1 MRSGR
6 SGTGRRVGSTA
17 IISSAPSVRCPPAP
31 RAEAEAKRFQS
42 SEAAALGVRPS
53 SEGDSQRGG
62 KDEQRRPGTH
72 CGTPQS
78 SPRAGLGPDGRGGG
92 GPRRVLRS
100 GRGRACRLSAAAP
113 EPTGVGRPC
122 PGAEPSSERSP
133 RPRPPAPRSPR
144 SPASRR
150 VPDKMARPGPGVLG
164 APRLAPRLLLWL
176 LLLLLQWP
184 ESAGAQAGPRAPCAA
199 ACTCAGDSLDCSGR
213 GLATLPRDLPSWTR
227 SLNLSYNRL
236 SEIDSAAFEDLTNLQ
251 EVYLNS
257 NELTAIPSLGT
268 ASIGVVSLFLQ
279 HNKILSVDGSQLKSY
294 LSLEVLD
301 LSSNNITEI
310 RSSCFPNGLRI
321 RELNLASNRISI
333 LESGAFDGLSRS
345 LLTLRL
351 SKNRITQLPVKA
363 FKLPRLT
370 QLDLN
375 RNRIRLIEGLTFQG
389 LDSLEVLRLQRN
401 NISRLTDGAFWGLS
415 KMHVLHLEYNS
426 LVEVN
431 SGSLYGLTALHQLHL
446 SNNSIS
452 RIQRDGWSFC
462 QKLHELILSFNNLTR
477 LDEESLAEL
486 SSLSILRL
494 SHNAI
499 SHIAEGAFKG
509 LKSLRVLDLDHNEI
523 SGTIEDT
530 SGAFTGLDNL
540 SKLTLFGNKIKSVAK
555 RAFSGL
561 ESLEHLNLG
570 ENAIRSVQFDAFAK
584 MKNLKELYISSESF
598 LCDCQLKWLP
608 PWLMG
613 RMLQA
618 FVTATCAHP
627 ESLKGQ
633 SIFSVL
639 PDSFV
644 CDDFP
649 KPQIITQPETT
660 MAVVGKDIRFTCSA
674 ASSSSS
680 PMTFAWKK
688 DNEVLANADMENFAH
703 VRAQDGEVMEYT
715 TILHLRHVTFGH
727 EGRYQCIIT
736 NHFGSTYSHKARLT
750 VNVLPSFTK
759 IPHDIAIRTG
769 TTARLE
775 CAATGHPN
783 PQIAWQKDGGT
794 DFPAARERRMHVMP
808 DDDVFFI
815 TDVKIDDMGVYS
827 CTAQNSAGSVS
838 ANATLTVLETPS
850 LAVPLEDRVVT
861 VGETV
866 AFQCKA
872 TGSPTPRIT
881 WLKGGRP
888 LSLTERHHFTPGNQ
902 LLVVQNVMI
911 DDAGR
916 YTCEMS
922 NPLGTE
928 RAHSQLSI
936 LPTPGCRKD
945 GTTVGIF
952 TIAVV
957 CSIVLT
963 SLVWVCIIYQT
974 RKKSEEYSVTN
985 TDETIVPPD
994 VPSYLSSQ
1002 GTLSDRQE
1010 TVVRTEGGHQ
1020 ANGHI
1025 ESNGVCLRD
1034 PSLFPEVDIHST
1046 TCRQPKLCVGYTR
1059 EPWKV
1064 TEKADRTAAPHTT
1077 AHSGSAVCSDCS
1089 TDTAYH
1095 PQPVPRDSG
1104 QPGTASS
1111 QELRQH
1117 DREYSPHHPY
1127 SGTADGSHTLS
1138 GGSLYPSNHDRI
1150 LPSLKNKAASADG
1163 NGDSSWTLAKLHEAD
1178 CIDLKPSPT
1187 LASGSPE
1194 LMEDAISTEAQH
1206 LLVSNGHLPKAC
1218 DSSPESVPLKGQ
1230 ITGKRRGPLLLAPRS

>member
-1 MRSGR
+1 M
-6 SGTGRRVGSTA
+6 
-17 IISSAPSVRCPPAP
+17 
-31 RAEAEAKRFQS
+31 
-42 SEAAALGVRPS
+42 AAL
-53 SEGDSQRGG
+53 
-62 KDEQRRPGTH
+62 PG
-72 CGTPQS
+72 
-78 SPRAGLGPDGRGGG
+78 
-92 GPRRVLRS
+92 
-100 GRGRACRLSAAAP
+100 
-113 EPTGVGRPC
+113 
-122 PGAEPSSERSP
+122 
-133 RPRPPAPRSPR
+133 
-144 SPASRR
+144 
-150 VPDKMARPGPGVLG
+150 
-164 APRLAPRLLLWL
+164 
-176 LLLLLQWP
+176 
-184 ESAGAQAGPRAPCAA
+184 
-199 ACTCAGDSLDCSGR
+199 
-213 GLATLPRDLPSWTR
+213 DLPAWTR
-227 SLNLSYNRL
+227 SLNLSYNKL
-236 SEIDSAAFEDLTNLQ
+236 SEIDPAGFEDLPNLQ
-251 EVYLNS
+251 EVYLNN
-257 NELTAIPSLGT
+257 NELTAIPSLGS
-268 ASIGVVSLFLQ
+268 ASSHIVSLFLQ
-279 HNKILSVDGSQLKSY
+279 HNRIRSVEGRQLKAY
-294 LSLEVLD
+294 LSLHVLD
-301 LSSNNITEI
+301 LSANNITEI
-310 RSSCFPNGLRI
+310 RSTCFPHGLPLT
-321 RELNLASNRISI
+321 ELNLASNRIST

-401 NISRLTDGAFWGLS
+401 NISKLTDGAFWGLAR
-415 KMHVLHLEYNS
+415 MHALHLEYNS
-426 LVEVN
+426 LAEVN

-446 SNNSIS
+446 GNNSIS
-452 RIQRDGWSFC
+452 RIHRDGWSFC

-477 LDEESLAEL
+477 LDEESLADL

-494 SHNAI
+494 SHNSI
-499 SHIAEGAFKG
+499 SHIAEGAFRG

-530 SGAFTGLDNL
+530 SGAFTGLDSL

-561 ESLEHLNLG
+561 EGLEHLNLG
-570 ENAIRSVQFDAFAK
+570 ENAIRSVQFDAFVK
-584 MKNLKELYISSESF
+584 MKNLKELHISSDSF

-608 PWLMG
+608 PWLLG
-613 RMLQA
+613 RTLQS

-627 ESLKGQ
+627 EALKGQ
-633 SIFSVL
+633 SIFSV
-639 PDSFV
+639 PPESFV
-644 CDDFP
+644 CDDLP
-649 KPQIITQPETT
+649 KPQIITQPETIT
-660 MAVVGKDIRFTCSA
+660 AVVGKDVRFTCSA

-688 DNEVLANADMENFAH
+688 DNEALANADMENFAH

-715 TILHLRHVTFGH
+715 TVLHLRRLSFEH
-727 EGRYQCIIT
+727 EGRYQCVIT
-736 NHFGSTYSHKARLT
+736 NHFGSSYSHKAKLT
-750 VNVLPSFTK
+750 VHVFPSFTK
-759 IPHDIAIRTG
+759 MPHDIAIRTG

-815 TDVKIDDMGVYS
+815 TDVKIGDMGVYS

-850 LAVPLEDRVVT
+850 LAVPLEDRVVS

-866 AFQCKA
+866 ALQCKA
-872 TGSPTPRIT
+872 AGSPPPRIT
-881 WLKGGRP
+881 WLKGDRP

-902 LLVVQNVMI
+902 LLVVQNVVLE
-911 DDAGR
+911 DAGR

-922 NPLGTE
+922 NALGTE
-928 RAHSQLSI
+928 RAHSQLSV

-1010 TVVRTEGGHQ
+1010 TMVRMEGGHQ
-1020 ANGHI
+1020 ANGHL
-1025 ESNGVCLRD
+1025 ESNGVCPRD
-1034 PSLFPEVDIHST
+1034 AGLFPEVEAHGVI
-1046 TCRQPKLCVGYTR
+1046 CRQPKFCVGFTK

-1064 TEKADRTAAPHTT
+1064 VEKADGPPGPQKTMERGGPV
-1077 AHSGSAVCSDCS
+1077 GCSDCS
-1089 TDTAYH
+1089 ADAHAYSQE
-1095 PQPVPRDSG
+1095 PACRLQPGDSR
-1104 QPGTASS
+1104 QPGTSSS
-1111 QELRQH
+1111 QEPSLSEH
-1117 DREYSPHHPY
+1117 PHSALHP
-1127 SGTADGSHTLS
+1127 SRGP
-1138 GGSLYPSNHDRI
+1138 LYPSNHDRTRAA
-1150 LPSLKNKAASADG
+1150 LKRPAAPLDG
-1163 NGDSSWTLAKLHEAD
+1163 KGASSWTLARLCEPD
-1178 CIDLKPSPT
+1178 SLDLQPSSVLTAGKPELT
-1187 LASGSPE
+1187 DAASGSPDVPGE
-1194 LMEDAISTEAQH
+1194 GQH
-1206 LLVSNGHLPKAC
+1206 LLLSNGHIPQAC
-1218 DSSPESVPLKGQ
+1218 DSGSESTPLTGQSPG
-1230 ITGKRRGPLLLAPRS
+1230 RRSTPLLFAPKS

>member
-1 MRSGR
+1 M
-6 SGTGRRVGSTA
+6 
-17 IISSAPSVRCPPAP
+17 
-31 RAEAEAKRFQS
+31 
-42 SEAAALGVRPS
+42 AAL
-53 SEGDSQRGG
+53 
-62 KDEQRRPGTH
+62 PG
-72 CGTPQS
+72 
-78 SPRAGLGPDGRGGG
+78 
-92 GPRRVLRS
+92 
-100 GRGRACRLSAAAP
+100 
-113 EPTGVGRPC
+113 
-122 PGAEPSSERSP
+122 
-133 RPRPPAPRSPR
+133 
-144 SPASRR
+144 
-150 VPDKMARPGPGVLG
+150 
-164 APRLAPRLLLWL
+164 
-176 LLLLLQWP
+176 
-184 ESAGAQAGPRAPCAA
+184 
-199 ACTCAGDSLDCSGR
+199 
-213 GLATLPRDLPSWTR
+213 DLPAWTR
-227 SLNLSYNRL
+227 SLNLSYNKL
-236 SEIDSAAFEDLTNLQ
+236 SEIDPAGFEDLPNLQ
-251 EVYLNS
+251 EVYLNN
-257 NELTAIPSLGT
+257 NELTAIPSLGS
-268 ASIGVVSLFLQ
+268 ASSHIVSLFLQ
-279 HNKILSVDGSQLKSY
+279 HNRIRSVEGRQLKAY
-294 LSLEVLD
+294 LSLHVLD
-301 LSSNNITEI
+301 LSANNITEI
-310 RSSCFPNGLRI
+310 RSTCFPHGLPLT
-321 RELNLASNRISI
+321 ELNLASNRIST

-401 NISRLTDGAFWGLS
+401 NISKLTDGAFWGLAR
-415 KMHVLHLEYNS
+415 MHALHLEYNS
-426 LVEVN
+426 LAEVN

-446 SNNSIS
+446 GNNSIS
-452 RIQRDGWSFC
+452 RIHRDGWSFC

-477 LDEESLAEL
+477 LDEESLADL

-494 SHNAI
+494 SHNSI
-499 SHIAEGAFKG
+499 SHIAEGAFRG

-530 SGAFTGLDNL
+530 SGAFTGLDSL

-561 ESLEHLNLG
+561 EGLEHLNLG
-570 ENAIRSVQFDAFAK
+570 ENAIRSVQFDAFVK
-584 MKNLKELYISSESF
+584 MKNLKELHISSDSF

-608 PWLMG
+608 PWLLG
-613 RMLQA
+613 RTLQS

-627 ESLKGQ
+627 EALKGQ
-633 SIFSVL
+633 SIFSV
-639 PDSFV
+639 PPESFV
-644 CDDFP
+644 CDDLP
-649 KPQIITQPETT
+649 KPQIITQPETIT
-660 MAVVGKDIRFTCSA
+660 AVVGKDVRFTCSA

-688 DNEVLANADMENFAH
+688 DNEALANADMENFAH

-715 TILHLRHVTFGH
+715 TVLHLRRLSFEH
-727 EGRYQCIIT
+727 EGRYQCVIT
-736 NHFGSTYSHKARLT
+736 NHFGSSYSHKAKLT
-750 VNVLPSFTK
+750 VHVFPSFTK
-759 IPHDIAIRTG
+759 MPHDIAIRTG

-815 TDVKIDDMGVYS
+815 TDVKIGDMGVYS

-850 LAVPLEDRVVT
+850 LAVPLEDRVVS

-866 AFQCKA
+866 ALQCKA
-872 TGSPTPRIT
+872 DGSPPPRIT
-881 WLKGGRP
+881 WLKGDRP

-902 LLVVQNVMI
+902 LLVVQNVVLE
-911 DDAGR
+911 DAGR

-922 NPLGTE
+922 NALGTE
-928 RAHSQLSI
+928 RAHSQLSV

-1010 TVVRTEGGHQ
+1010 TMVRMEGGHQ
-1020 ANGHI
+1020 ANGHL
-1025 ESNGVCLRD
+1025 ESNGVCPRD
-1034 PSLFPEVDIHST
+1034 AGLFPEVEAHGVI
-1046 TCRQPKLCVGYTR
+1046 CRQPKFCVGFTK

-1064 TEKADRTAAPHTT
+1064 VEKADGPPGPQKTMER
-1077 AHSGSAVCSDCS
+1077 SGPVGCSDCS
-1089 TDTAYH
+1089 ADAHAYSQE
-1095 PQPVPRDSG
+1095 PACRLQPGDSR
-1104 QPGTASS
+1104 QPGTSSS
-1111 QELRQH
+1111 QEPSLSEH
-1117 DREYSPHHPY
+1117 PHSALHP
-1127 SGTADGSHTLS
+1127 SRGP
-1138 GGSLYPSNHDRI
+1138 LYPSNHDRTRAA
-1150 LPSLKNKAASADG
+1150 LKRPAAPLDG
-1163 NGDSSWTLAKLHEAD
+1163 KGASSWTLARLCEPDSLDLQPSSVLTAGKPELAD
-1178 CIDLKPSPT
+1178 A
-1187 LASGSPE
+1187 ASGSPDVPGE
-1194 LMEDAISTEAQH
+1194 GQH
-1206 LLVSNGHLPKAC
+1206 LLLSNGHIPQAC
-1218 DSSPESVPLKGQ
+1218 DSGSESTPLTGQSPG
-1230 ITGKRRGPLLLAPRS
+1230 RRSTPLLFAPKS

>member
-1 MRSGR
+1 GL
-6 SGTGRRVGSTA
+6 
-17 IISSAPSVRCPPAP
+17 
-31 RAEAEAKRFQS
+31 
-42 SEAAALGVRPS
+42 AAL
-53 SEGDSQRGG
+53 
-62 KDEQRRPGTH
+62 
-72 CGTPQS
+72 
-78 SPRAGLGPDGRGGG
+78 
-92 GPRRVLRS
+92 
-100 GRGRACRLSAAAP
+100 
-113 EPTGVGRPC
+113 
-122 PGAEPSSERSP
+122 
-133 RPRPPAPRSPR
+133 PP
-144 SPASRR
+144 
-150 VPDKMARPGPGVLG
+150 
-164 APRLAPRLLLWL
+164 
-176 LLLLLQWP
+176 
-184 ESAGAQAGPRAPCAA
+184 
-199 ACTCAGDSLDCSGR
+199 
-213 GLATLPRDLPSWTR
+213 DLPAWTR

-236 SEIDSAAFEDLTNLQ
+236 SEIDPAGFEDLPNLQ
-251 EVYLNS
+251 EVYLNN
-257 NELTAIPSLGT
+257 NELTAIPSLGA
-268 ASIGVVSLFLQ
+268 ASSHVVSLFLQ
-279 HNKILSVDGSQLKSY
+279 HNKIRSVEGSQLKAY

-310 RSSCFPNGLRI
+310 RSACFPQGLHI
-321 RELNLASNRISI
+321 RELNLASNRIGS

-345 LLTLRL
+345 LVMLRL

-370 QLDLN
+370 QL
-375 RNRIRLIEGLTFQG
+375 GAALTP
-389 LDSLEVLRLQRN
+389 VPCHCR
-401 NISRLTDGAFWGLS
+401 
-415 KMHVLHLEYNS
+415 HLESNS

-431 SGSLYGLTALHQLHL
+431 SGSLYGLWCFCL
-446 SNNSIS
+446 SFPLLPLPPPHTHCTLT
-452 RIQRDGWSFC
+452 WS
-462 QKLHELILSFNNLTR
+462 LVLSFNNLTR
-477 LDEESLAEL
+477 LDEESLADL

-494 SHNAI
+494 SHNSI

-509 LKSLRVLDLDHNEI
+509 LKNLRVLDLDHNEI

-530 SGAFTGLDNL
+530 SGAFTGLDSL

-561 ESLEHLNLG
+561 EGLEHLNLG
-570 ENAIRSVQFDAFAK
+570 ENAVRSVQSDAFVK
-584 MKNLKELYISSESF
+584 LKNLKELHISSDSF

-608 PWLMG
+608 PWLLG
-613 RMLQA
+613 RMLQP

-633 SIFSVL
+633 SIFSV
-639 PDSFV
+639 PPESFV
-644 CDDFP
+644 CDDLP
-649 KPQIITQPETT
+649 KPQIITQPEPT

-703 VRAQDGEVMEYT
+703 VRAQDGVVMEYT
-715 TILHLRHVTFGH
+715 TILHLRRVTFGH
-727 EGRYQCIIT
+727 EGRYQCVIT
-736 NHFGSTYSHKARLT
+736 NHFGSTYSHKASLT
-750 VNVLPSFTK
+750 VHMYFAVLPSFTK

-769 TTARLE
+769 TMARLE

-827 CTAQNSAGSVS
+827 CTAQNSAGTVS

-850 LAVPLEDRVVT
+850 LVVPLEDRVVSM
-861 VGETV
+861 GETV
-866 AFQCKA
+866 ALQCKA
-872 TGSPTPRIT
+872 TGSPAPRIT
-881 WLKGGRP
+881 WFKGNRP

-902 LLVVQNVMI
+902 LLVVQNVVVE
-911 DDAGR
+911 DAGQ

-922 NPLGTE
+922 NALGTE

-1010 TVVRTEGGHQ
+1010 TVIRTEGGHQ

-1025 ESNGVCLRD
+1025 ESNGVCPRD
-1034 PSLFPEVDIHST
+1034 TSLFSEVDTHGM
-1046 TCRQPKLCVGYTR
+1046 TCRQPKPCAGYNK
-1059 EPWKV
+1059 EPWAV
-1064 TEKADRTAAPHTT
+1064 TEKAQRRPGPQKME
-1077 AHSGSAVCSDCS
+1077 HSGPVVCGDYT
-1089 TDTAYH
+1089 TDPDSSCKEQASR
-1095 PQPVPRDSG
+1095 PQPVPRDHT
-1104 QPGTASS
+1104 QAGTLSS
-1111 QELRQH
+1111 PEPSQSDQEH
-1117 DREYSPHHPY
+1117 SPHHLTG
-1127 SGTADGSHTLS
+1127 GTVDGSRADCR
-1138 GGSLYPSNHDRI
+1138 GSLYPSNHDRM
-1150 LPSLKNKAASADG
+1150 PASLKKKPTAPLDG
-1163 NGDSSWTLAKLHEAD
+1163 KGASSWTLARLCESD
-1178 CIDLKPSPT
+1178 SVDLQPPLT
-1187 LASGSPE
+1187 LTPGSPE
-1194 LMEDAISTEAQH
+1194 LTEH
-1206 LLVSNGHLPKAC
+1206 LLLYNGHLPKAC
-1218 DSSPESVPLKGQ
+1218 DSSPEYPPLTGQPPGKRGVPL
-1230 ITGKRRGPLLLAPRS
+1230 LFAPKI

>member
-1 MRSGR
+1 
-6 SGTGRRVGSTA
+6 
-17 IISSAPSVRCPPAP
+17 
-31 RAEAEAKRFQS
+31 
-42 SEAAALGVRPS
+42 
-53 SEGDSQRGG
+53 
-62 KDEQRRPGTH
+62 
-72 CGTPQS
+72 
-78 SPRAGLGPDGRGGG
+78 
-92 GPRRVLRS
+92 
-100 GRGRACRLSAAAP
+100 
-113 EPTGVGRPC
+113 
-122 PGAEPSSERSP
+122 
-133 RPRPPAPRSPR
+133 
-144 SPASRR
+144 
-150 VPDKMARPGPGVLG
+150 MARPVRGALG
-164 APRLAPRLLLWL
+164 APRRSPCLLLWL
-176 LLLLLQWP
+176 LLLLQLEP
-184 ESAGAQAGPRAPCAA
+184 ASATAGPRAPCAA
-199 ACTCAGDSLDCSGR
+199 ACTCAGDSLDCGGR
-213 GLATLPRDLPSWTR
+213 GLAALPGDLPAWTR
-227 SLNLSYNRL
+227 SLNLSYNKL
-236 SEIDSAAFEDLTNLQ
+236 AEIDPAGFEDLPNLQ
-251 EVYLNS
+251 EVYLNN
-257 NELTAIPSLGT
+257 NELTAIPSLGA
-268 ASIGVVSLFLQ
+268 ASSHIVSLFLQ
-279 HNKILSVDGSQLKSY
+279 HNRIRSVEGSQLKAY
-294 LSLEVLD
+294 LSLHVLD
-301 LSSNNITEI
+301 LSANNITEI
-310 RSSCFPNGLRI
+310 RSTCFPHGLPLT
-321 RELNLASNRISI
+321 ELNLASNRIST

-401 NISRLTDGAFWGLS
+401 NISKLTDGAFWGLAR
-415 KMHVLHLEYNS
+415 MHALHLEYNS
-426 LVEVN
+426 LAEVN

-446 SNNSIS
+446 GKNSIS
-452 RIQRDGWSFC
+452 RIHRDGWSFC

-477 LDEESLAEL
+477 LDEESLADL
-486 SSLSILRL
+486 SSLSVLRL

-499 SHIAEGAFKG
+499 SHIAEGAFRG

-530 SGAFTGLDNL
+530 SGAFTGLDSL

-561 ESLEHLNLG
+561 EGLEHLNLG
-570 ENAIRSVQFDAFAK
+570 ENAIRSVQFDAFVK
-584 MKNLKELYISSESF
+584 MRNLKELHISSDSF

-608 PWLMG
+608 PWLLG
-613 RMLQA
+613 RTLQG

-627 ESLKGQ
+627 EALKGQ
-633 SIFSVL
+633 SIFSV
-639 PDSFV
+639 PPESFV
-644 CDDFP
+644 CDDLP
-649 KPQIITQPETT
+649 KPQIITQPETIT
-660 MAVVGKDIRFTCSA
+660 AVVGKDVRFTCSA

-688 DNEVLANADMENFAH
+688 DNEALANADMENFAH

-715 TILHLRHVTFGH
+715 TVLHLRRLTFAH
-727 EGRYQCIIT
+727 EGRYQCVIT
-736 NHFGSTYSHKARLT
+736 NHFGSSYSHKAKLT
-750 VNVLPSFTK
+750 VHVFPSFTK

-815 TDVKIDDMGVYS
+815 TDVKTDDMGVYS

-850 LAVPLEDRVVT
+850 LAVPLEDRVVS

-866 AFQCKA
+866 ALQCKA
-872 TGSPTPRIT
+872 AGSPPPRIT
-881 WLKGGRP
+881 WLKGDRP

-902 LLVVQNVMI
+902 LLVVQNVVLE
-911 DDAGR
+911 DAGR

-922 NPLGTE
+922 NALGTE
-928 RAHSQLSI
+928 RAHSQLSV
-936 LPTPGCRKD
+936 LPSPGCRKD

-1020 ANGHI
+1020 ANGHL
-1025 ESNGVCLRD
+1025 ESNGVCPRD
-1034 PSLFPEVDIHST
+1034 AGLFPEVEAHGVL
-1046 TCRQPKLCVGYTR
+1046 CRQPKFCVGFTK

-1064 TEKADRTAAPHTT
+1064 VEKADGPP
-1077 AHSGSAVCSDCS
+1077 G
-1089 TDTAYH
+1089 
-1095 PQPVPRDSG
+1095 PQK
-1104 QPGTASS
+1104 T
-1111 QELRQH
+1111 
-1117 DREYSPHHPY
+1117 
-1127 SGTADGSHTLS
+1127 
-1138 GGSLYPSNHDRI
+1138 
-1150 LPSLKNKAASADG
+1150 
-1163 NGDSSWTLAKLHEAD
+1163 
-1178 CIDLKPSPT
+1178 
-1187 LASGSPE
+1187 
-1194 LMEDAISTEAQH
+1194 M
-1206 LLVSNGHLPKAC
+1206 
-1218 DSSPESVPLKGQ
+1218 
-1230 ITGKRRGPLLLAPRS
+1230 GPL

>member
-1 MRSGR
+1 M
-6 SGTGRRVGSTA
+6 
-17 IISSAPSVRCPPAP
+17 
-31 RAEAEAKRFQS
+31 
-42 SEAAALGVRPS
+42 
-53 SEGDSQRGG
+53 G
-62 KDEQRRPGTH
+62 K
-72 CGTPQS
+72 
-78 SPRAGLGPDGRGGG
+78 
-92 GPRRVLRS
+92 V
-100 GRGRACRLSAAAP
+100 
-113 EPTGVGRPC
+113 
-122 PGAEPSSERSP
+122 
-133 RPRPPAPRSPR
+133 
-144 SPASRR
+144 
-150 VPDKMARPGPGVLG
+150 
-164 APRLAPRLLLWL
+164 
-176 LLLLLQWP
+176 
-184 ESAGAQAGPRAPCAA
+184 
-199 ACTCAGDSLDCSGR
+199 
-213 GLATLPRDLPSWTR
+213 
-227 SLNLSYNRL
+227 NLSYNKL
-236 SEIDSAAFEDLTNLQ
+236 SEIDPAGFEDLPNLQ
-251 EVYLNS
+251 EVYLNN

-268 ASIGVVSLFLQ
+268 ASSHIVSLFLQ
-279 HNKILSVDGSQLKSY
+279 HNRIRSVEGSQLKAY
-294 LSLEVLD
+294 LSLQVLD
-301 LSSNNITEI
+301 LSVNNITEI
-310 RSSCFPNGLRI
+310 RSTCFPHGLPLK
-321 RELNLASNRISI
+321 ELNLASNRIST

-401 NISRLTDGAFWGLS
+401 NISKLTDGAFWGLAR
-415 KMHVLHLEYNS
+415 MHALHLEYNS
-426 LVEVN
+426 LAEVN

-446 SNNSIS
+446 GNNSIS
-452 RIQRDGWSFC
+452 RIHRDGWSFC

-477 LDEESLAEL
+477 LDEESLADL

-494 SHNAI
+494 SHNSI
-499 SHIAEGAFKG
+499 SHIAEGAFRG

-530 SGAFTGLDNL
+530 SGAFTGLDSL

-555 RAFSGL
+555 KAFSGL
-561 ESLEHLNLG
+561 EGLELLNLG
-570 ENAIRSVQFDAFAK
+570 ENAIRSVQFDAFVK
-584 MKNLKELYISSESF
+584 MKNLKELHISSDSF

-608 PWLMG
+608 SWLLG
-613 RMLQA
+613 RTLQG

-627 ESLKGQ
+627 EALKGR
-633 SIFSVL
+633 SIFSV
-639 PDSFV
+639 PPESFV
-644 CDDFP
+644 CDDLP
-649 KPQIITQPETT
+649 KPQIITQPETIT
-660 MAVVGKDIRFTCSA
+660 AVMGKDVRFTCSA

-688 DNEVLANADMENFAH
+688 DNEALANADMENFAH

-715 TILHLRHVTFGH
+715 TVLHLRRVTFAH
-727 EGRYQCIIT
+727 EGRYQCVIT
-736 NHFGSTYSHKARLT
+736 NHFGSSYSHKAKLT
-750 VNVLPSFTK
+750 VHVFPSFTK
-759 IPHDIAIRTG
+759 MPHDIAIRTG

-850 LAVPLEDRVVT
+850 LAVPLEDRVVS

-866 AFQCKA
+866 ALQCKA
-872 TGSPTPRIT
+872 SGSPPPRIT
-881 WLKGGRP
+881 WLKGDRP

-902 LLVVQNVMI
+902 LLVVQNVVVE
-911 DDAGR
+911 DAGR

-922 NPLGTE
+922 NALGTE
-928 RAHSQLSI
+928 RAHSQLSV

-1010 TVVRTEGGHQ
+1010 TAVRTEGGHQ
-1020 ANGHI
+1020 ANGHL
-1025 ESNGVCLRD
+1025 ESNGVCPRD
-1034 PSLFPEVDIHST
+1034 AGLFPEVEAHGVM
-1046 TCRQPKLCVGYTR
+1046 CRQPKFCVGFTK

-1064 TEKADRTAAPHTT
+1064 VEKADGPPGPQKTMERGGPMAC
-1077 AHSGSAVCSDCS
+1077 GDCS
-1089 TDTAYH
+1089 ADSHGYSKEPAGH
-1095 PQPVPRDSG
+1095 LQPGDSS
-1104 QPGTASS
+1104 QPGTPSS
-1111 QELRQH
+1111 QEP
-1117 DREYSPHHPY
+1117 SPSEHPH
-1127 SGTADGSHTLS
+1127 SPLHPSRGP
-1138 GGSLYPSNHDRI
+1138 LYPSNHDRMRAA
-1150 LPSLKNKAASADG
+1150 LKKPVVPLDG
-1163 NGDSSWTLAKLHEAD
+1163 KGASSWTLARLCEPD
-1178 CIDLKPSPT
+1178 SLDLQPSSVLTPGKPE
-1187 LASGSPE
+1187 LMDAASGSPDVPGE
-1194 LMEDAISTEAQH
+1194 GQH
-1206 LLVSNGHLPKAC
+1206 LLLSNGHLPQAC
-1218 DSSPESVPLKGQ
+1218 DSGSESTPLTGQ
-1230 ITGKRRGPLLLAPRS
+1230 PPGRRNTPLLFAPKS

>member
-1 MRSGR
+1 
-6 SGTGRRVGSTA
+6 
-17 IISSAPSVRCPPAP
+17 
-31 RAEAEAKRFQS
+31 
-42 SEAAALGVRPS
+42 
-53 SEGDSQRGG
+53 
-62 KDEQRRPGTH
+62 
-72 CGTPQS
+72 
-78 SPRAGLGPDGRGGG
+78 
-92 GPRRVLRS
+92 
-100 GRGRACRLSAAAP
+100 
-113 EPTGVGRPC
+113 
-122 PGAEPSSERSP
+122 
-133 RPRPPAPRSPR
+133 
-144 SPASRR
+144 
-150 VPDKMARPGPGVLG
+150 MARPVPGALG
-164 APRLAPRLLLWL
+164 APRRPPCLLLPWPPL
-176 LLLLLQWP
+176 LLLLLLLLLRP
-184 ESAGAQAGPRAPCAA
+184 KLATAEEPCAA
-199 ACTCAGDSLDCSGR
+199 ACTCAGDSLDCGGR
-213 GLATLPRDLPSWTR
+213 GLATPPADLPSWTR
-227 SLNLSYNRL
+227 SLNLSHNKL
-236 SEIDSAAFEDLTNLQ
+236 SEIDPAVFENLPNLQ
-251 EVYLNS
+251 EVYLSN
-257 NELTAIPSLGT
+257 NELTTLPSLGA
-268 ASIGVVSLFLQ
+268 ASRHVISLFLQ
-279 HNKILSVDGSQLKSY
+279 HNKIRSVEGSQLKPY

-310 RSSCFPNGLRI
+310 RSSCFPHGLPI
-321 RELNLASNRISI
+321 RELNLASNRIST
-333 LESGAFDGLSRS
+333 LEPGAFDGLSRS

-363 FKLPRLT
+363 FKLRRLT

-375 RNRIRLIEGLTFQG
+375 RNRIRLIEGLTFHG
-389 LDSLEVLRLQRN
+389 LDSLEVLKLQRN
-401 NISRLTDGAFWGLS
+401 NISKLTDGAFWGLS

-452 RIQRDGWSFC
+452 RIHRDGWSFC

-477 LDEESLAEL
+477 LDEESLADL
-486 SSLSILRL
+486 SNLSVLRL

-499 SHIAEGAFKG
+499 SHVAEGAFKG

-530 SGAFTGLDNL
+530 SGAFMGLDNL
-540 SKLTLFGNKIKSVAK
+540 SKLSLFGNKIKSVAK

-561 ESLEHLNLG
+561 EGLEHLNLG
-570 ENAIRSVQFDAFAK
+570 ENAIRSVQPDAFVK
-584 MKNLKELYISSESF
+584 MKNLKELRISSESF

-608 PWLMG
+608 LWLMSKT
-613 RMLQA
+613 LQA
-618 FVTATCAHP
+618 SVTATCAHP
-627 ESLKGQ
+627 ELLKGQ
-633 SIFSVL
+633 SIFSV
-639 PDSFV
+639 PPESFV

-660 MAVVGKDIRFTCSA
+660 VAVVGKDIRFTCSA

-688 DNEVLANADMENFAH
+688 DNEVLTNADMENFAH

-715 TILHLRHVTFGH
+715 TILHLRQVTFGH
-727 EGRYQCIIT
+727 EGRYQCVIT

-759 IPHDIAIRTG
+759 IPYDIAIRTG
-769 TTARLE
+769 TMARLE

-827 CTAQNSAGSVS
+827 CTAQNSAGSIS

-850 LAVPLEDRVVT
+850 LAVPLEDRVVS

-866 AFQCKA
+866 ALQCKA

-881 WLKGGRP
+881 WFKGDLP

-902 LLVVQNVMI
+902 LLVVQNVVAE
-911 DDAGR
+911 DAGR

-922 NPLGTE
+922 NTLGTE

-1010 TVVRTEGGHQ
+1010 TVLRTEAAHQ

-1025 ESNGVCLRD
+1025 EGNGVCLRD
-1034 PSLFPEVDIHST
+1034 ASLFPEVSIHGLA
-1046 TCRQPKLCVGYTR
+1046 CRQPRLCVGYNK

-1064 TEKADRTAAPHTT
+1064 VEKASGTHG
-1077 AHSGSAVCSDCS
+1077 AHKMEPSSPAVCSDCNPEMDS
-1089 TDTAYH
+1089 YSKEQAS
-1095 PQPVPRDSG
+1095 PQPVSRDIAQPSTPSG
-1104 QPGTASS
+1104 QEPRLTN
-1111 QELRQH
+1111 
-1117 DREYSPHHPY
+1117 REHSPHHPH
-1127 SGTADGSHTLS
+1127 SGPADAALTDCTAP
-1138 GGSLYPSNHDRI
+1138 LYPSNHDRM
-1150 LPSLKNKAASADG
+1150 LPSVKQQPVASLDRK
-1163 NGDSSWTLAKLHEAD
+1163 GDSSWTLARLYEPD
-1178 CIDLKPSPT
+1178 STDLQPSST
-1187 LASGSPE
+1187 LTSGSPD
-1194 LMEDAISTEAQH
+1194 LTDAPSGFPAVPSEAQH
-1206 LLVSNGHLPKAC
+1206 LLVSNGHLKAC
-1218 DSSPESVPLKGQ
+1218 DSSPQSTPLTGQ
-1230 ITGKRRGPLLLAPRS
+1230 LPGKRRGPLLLAPKS

>member
-1 MRSGR
+1 M
-6 SGTGRRVGSTA
+6 
-17 IISSAPSVRCPPAP
+17 
-31 RAEAEAKRFQS
+31 
-42 SEAAALGVRPS
+42 
-53 SEGDSQRGG
+53 
-62 KDEQRRPGTH
+62 
-72 CGTPQS
+72 
-78 SPRAGLGPDGRGGG
+78 
-92 GPRRVLRS
+92 
-100 GRGRACRLSAAAP
+100 
-113 EPTGVGRPC
+113 
-122 PGAEPSSERSP
+122 
-133 RPRPPAPRSPR
+133 
-144 SPASRR
+144 
-150 VPDKMARPGPGVLG
+150 
-164 APRLAPRLLLWL
+164 
-176 LLLLLQWP
+176 
-184 ESAGAQAGPRAPCAA
+184 
-199 ACTCAGDSLDCSGR
+199 
-213 GLATLPRDLPSWTR
+213 
-227 SLNLSYNRL
+227 
-236 SEIDSAAFEDLTNLQ
+236 
-251 EVYLNS
+251 
-257 NELTAIPSLGT
+257 
-268 ASIGVVSLFLQ
+268 
-279 HNKILSVDGSQLKSY
+279 
-294 LSLEVLD
+294 
-301 LSSNNITEI
+301 
-310 RSSCFPNGLRI
+310 
-321 RELNLASNRISI
+321 
-333 LESGAFDGLSRS
+333 
-345 LLTLRL
+345 
-351 SKNRITQLPVKA
+351 
-363 FKLPRLT
+363 
-370 QLDLN
+370 
-375 RNRIRLIEGLTFQG
+375 IEGLTFQG
-389 LDSLEVLRLQRN
+389 LDSLEVLKLQRN
-401 NISRLTDGAFWGLS
+401 NLSKLTDGAFWGLS

-486 SSLSILRL
+486 SGLSILRL

-509 LKSLRVLDLDHNEI
+509 LKSLRVLELDHNEI

-530 SGAFTGLDNL
+530 SGAFMGLDNL

-561 ESLEHLNLG
+561 ENLEHLNLG
-570 ENAIRSVQFDAFAK
+570 ENAIRSIQFDAFAK

-608 PWLMG
+608 PWLVS

-688 DNEVLANADMENFAH
+688 DNEVLTNADMENFAH

-715 TILHLRHVTFGH
+715 TVLHLRHVTFGH
-727 EGRYQCIIT
+727 EGRYQCVIT

-775 CAATGHPN
+775 CAAMGHPN

-815 TDVKIDDMGVYS
+815 TDVKVDDMGVYS

-902 LLVVQNVMI
+902 LLVVQNVEAE
-911 DDAGR
+911 DAGR

-974 RKKSEEYSVTN
+974 RKKTEEYSVTN

-1010 TVVRTEGGHQ
+1010 TVVRTEGGPQ

-1034 PSLFPEVDIHST
+1034 PSLFPEVDVHSIA
-1046 TCRQPKLCVGYTR
+1046 CRQPKLCVGYTR
-1059 EPWKV
+1059 EPWKA
-1064 TEKADRTAAPHTT
+1064 TEKADRTAAPHPT
-1077 AHSGSAVCSDCS
+1077 AHSGSAVCSDCG
-1089 TDTAYH
+1089 TDTASQPKDQALH
-1095 PQPVPRDSG
+1095 PQTVPRDSG
-1104 QPGTASS
+1104 QPGTSGS
-1111 QELRQH
+1111 QELRLH

-1127 SGTADGSHTLS
+1127 HGTVDGSQTLS

-1150 LPSLKNKAASADG
+1150 LPSLKNKAACADG
-1163 NGDSSWTLAKLHEAD
+1163 KGDSSWTLAKLQEAD
-1178 CIDLKPSPT
+1178 CIDLKPSPLLT
-1187 LASGSPE
+1187 SGSPE

-1218 DSSPESVPLKGQ
+1218 DSSPDSVPLKGQ
-1230 ITGKRRGPLLLAPRS
+1230 VTGKRRGPLLLAPKS

>member
-1 MRSGR
+1 
-6 SGTGRRVGSTA
+6 
-17 IISSAPSVRCPPAP
+17 
-31 RAEAEAKRFQS
+31 
-42 SEAAALGVRPS
+42 
-53 SEGDSQRGG
+53 
-62 KDEQRRPGTH
+62 
-72 CGTPQS
+72 
-78 SPRAGLGPDGRGGG
+78 
-92 GPRRVLRS
+92 
-100 GRGRACRLSAAAP
+100 
-113 EPTGVGRPC
+113 
-122 PGAEPSSERSP
+122 
-133 RPRPPAPRSPR
+133 
-144 SPASRR
+144 
-150 VPDKMARPGPGVLG
+150 MARPVRGAFG
-164 APRLAPRLLLWL
+164 APRRSPCPLLWL
-176 LLLLLQWP
+176 LLLLLLRLGP
-184 ESAGAQAGPRAPCAA
+184 ATAAAGPRPPCAA
-199 ACTCAGDSLDCSGR
+199 ACTCAGDSLDCGGR
-213 GLATLPRDLPSWTR
+213 GLAALPPDLPAWTR

-236 SEIDSAAFEDLTNLQ
+236 SEIDPAGFEDLPNLQ
-251 EVYLNS
+251 EVYLNN
-257 NELTAIPSLGT
+257 NELTAIPSLGA
-268 ASIGVVSLFLQ
+268 ASSHVVSLFLQ
-279 HNKILSVDGSQLKSY
+279 HNKIRSVEGSQLKAY

-310 RSSCFPNGLRI
+310 RSACFPQGLHI
-321 RELNLASNRISI
+321 RELNLASNRIGS

-345 LLTLRL
+345 LVMLRL

-389 LDSLEVLRLQRN
+389 LESLEVLKLQRN
-401 NISRLTDGAFWGLS
+401 NISKLTDGAFWGLS
-415 KMHVLHLEYNS
+415 RIHVLHLESNS

-431 SGSLYGLTALHQLHL
+431 SGSLYGLSALQQLHL
-446 SNNSIS
+446 SGNSIA
-452 RIQRDGWSFC
+452 RISRDGWSFC
-462 QKLHELILSFNNLTR
+462 QRLQELVLSFNNLTR
-477 LDEESLAEL
+477 LDEESLADL

-494 SHNAI
+494 SHNSI

-509 LKSLRVLDLDHNEI
+509 LKNLRVLDLDHNEI

-530 SGAFTGLDNL
+530 SGAFTGLESL

-561 ESLEHLNLG
+561 EGLEHLNLG
-570 ENAIRSVQFDAFAK
+570 ENAVRSVQSDAFVK
-584 MKNLKELYISSESF
+584 MKNLKELHISSDSF

-608 PWLMG
+608 PWLLG
-613 RMLQA
+613 RMLQP

-633 SIFSVL
+633 SIFSV
-639 PDSFV
+639 PPESFV
-644 CDDFP
+644 CDDLP
-649 KPQIITQPETT
+649 KPQIITQPEPT

-703 VRAQDGEVMEYT
+703 VRAQDGVVMEYT
-715 TILHLRHVTFGH
+715 TILHLRRVTFGH
-727 EGRYQCIIT
+727 EGRYQCVIT
-736 NHFGSTYSHKARLT
+736 NHFGSTYSHKARLV

-769 TTARLE
+769 TMARLE

-827 CTAQNSAGSVS
+827 CTAQNSAGTVS

-850 LAVPLEDRVVT
+850 LVVPLEDRVVSM
-861 VGETV
+861 GETV
-866 AFQCKA
+866 ALQCKA
-872 TGSPTPRIT
+872 TGSPAPRIT
-881 WLKGGRP
+881 WFKGNRP

-902 LLVVQNVMI
+902 LLVVQNVVVE
-911 DDAGR
+911 DAGQ

-922 NPLGTE
+922 NALGTE

-985 TDETIVPPD
+985 TDETIVPAD

-1010 TVVRTEGGHQ
+1010 TVIRTEGGHQ

-1025 ESNGVCLRD
+1025 ESNGVCPRD
-1034 PSLFPEVDIHST
+1034 TSLFSEVDTHGM
-1046 TCRQPKLCVGYTR
+1046 TCRQPKPCAGYNK
-1059 EPWKV
+1059 EPWAV
-1064 TEKADRTAAPHTT
+1064 TEKAQRRPGPQKME
-1077 AHSGSAVCSDCS
+1077 HSGPVVCGDYT
-1089 TDTAYH
+1089 TDPDSSCKEQASR
-1095 PQPVPRDSG
+1095 PQPVPRDHTQAGTLSG
-1104 QPGTASS
+1104 PEPS
-1111 QELRQH
+1111 QS
-1117 DREYSPHHPY
+1117 DREHSPHHLTG
-1127 SGTADGSHTLS
+1127 GTVDGSRADCR
-1138 GGSLYPSNHDRI
+1138 GSLYPSNHDRM
-1150 LPSLKNKAASADG
+1150 PASLKKKPTAPLDG
-1163 NGDSSWTLAKLHEAD
+1163 KGASSWTLARLCESD
-1178 CIDLKPSPT
+1178 SVDLQPPLT
-1187 LASGSPE
+1187 LTPGSPE
-1194 LMEDAISTEAQH
+1194 LTEASSGCHNIPGEGQH
-1206 LLVSNGHLPKAC
+1206 LLLYNGHLPKAC
-1218 DSSPESVPLKGQ
+1218 DSSPEYPPLTGQPPGKRGVPL
-1230 ITGKRRGPLLLAPRS
+1230 LFAPKI

>member
-1 MRSGR
+1 M
-6 SGTGRRVGSTA
+6 
-17 IISSAPSVRCPPAP
+17 
-31 RAEAEAKRFQS
+31 
-42 SEAAALGVRPS
+42 
-53 SEGDSQRGG
+53 G
-62 KDEQRRPGTH
+62 K
-72 CGTPQS
+72 
-78 SPRAGLGPDGRGGG
+78 
-92 GPRRVLRS
+92 V
-100 GRGRACRLSAAAP
+100 
-113 EPTGVGRPC
+113 
-122 PGAEPSSERSP
+122 
-133 RPRPPAPRSPR
+133 
-144 SPASRR
+144 
-150 VPDKMARPGPGVLG
+150 
-164 APRLAPRLLLWL
+164 
-176 LLLLLQWP
+176 
-184 ESAGAQAGPRAPCAA
+184 
-199 ACTCAGDSLDCSGR
+199 
-213 GLATLPRDLPSWTR
+213 
-227 SLNLSYNRL
+227 NLSYNKL
-236 SEIDSAAFEDLTNLQ
+236 SEIDPAGFEDLPNLQ
-251 EVYLNS
+251 EVYLNN

-268 ASIGVVSLFLQ
+268 ASSHIISLFLQ
-279 HNKILSVDGSQLKSY
+279 HNRIRSVEGSQLKAY
-294 LSLEVLD
+294 LSLQVLD
-301 LSSNNITEI
+301 LSANNITEI
-310 RSSCFPNGLRI
+310 RSTCFPHGLPLK
-321 RELNLASNRISI
+321 ELNLASNRIST

-401 NISRLTDGAFWGLS
+401 NISKLTDGAFWGLAR
-415 KMHVLHLEYNS
+415 MHALHLEYNS

-446 SNNSIS
+446 GNNSIS
-452 RIQRDGWSFC
+452 RIHRDGWSFC

-477 LDEESLAEL
+477 LDEESLADL

-494 SHNAI
+494 SHNSI
-499 SHIAEGAFKG
+499 SHIAEGAFRG

-530 SGAFTGLDNL
+530 SGAFTGLDSL

-561 ESLEHLNLG
+561 EGLEHLNLG
-570 ENAIRSVQFDAFAK
+570 ENAIRSVQFDAFVK
-584 MKNLKELYISSESF
+584 MKNLKELHISSDSF
-598 LCDCQLKWLP
+598 LCDCQLQWLP
-608 PWLMG
+608 PWLLG
-613 RMLQA
+613 RTLQGL
-618 FVTATCAHP
+618 VTATCAHP
-627 ESLKGQ
+627 AALKGQ
-633 SIFSVL
+633 SIFSV
-639 PDSFV
+639 PPESFV
-644 CDDFP
+644 CDDLP
-649 KPQIITQPETT
+649 KPQIITQPETIT
-660 MAVVGKDIRFTCSA
+660 AVMGKDVRFTCSA

-688 DNEVLANADMENFAH
+688 DSEALANADMENFAH

-715 TILHLRHVTFGH
+715 TVLHLRRVTFAH
-727 EGRYQCIIT
+727 EGRYQCVIT
-736 NHFGSTYSHKARLT
+736 NHFGSSYSHKAKLT
-750 VNVLPSFTK
+750 VHVFPSFTK
-759 IPHDIAIRTG
+759 MPHDIAIRTG

-850 LAVPLEDRVVT
+850 LAVPLEDRVVS

-866 AFQCKA
+866 ALQCKA
-872 TGSPTPRIT
+872 NGSPPPRIT
-881 WLKGGRP
+881 WLKGDRP

-902 LLVVQNVMI
+902 LLVVQNVVVE
-911 DDAGR
+911 DAGR

-922 NPLGTE
+922 NALGTE
-928 RAHSQLSI
+928 RAHSQLSV

-1010 TVVRTEGGHQ
+1010 TAVRTEGGHQ
-1020 ANGHI
+1020 ANGHL
-1025 ESNGVCLRD
+1025 ESNGVCPRD
-1034 PSLFPEVDIHST
+1034 AGLFPEVEAHSVM
-1046 TCRQPKLCVGYTR
+1046 CRQPKFCVGFTK

-1064 TEKADRTAAPHTT
+1064 VEKADGPPGPQKTMERGGPM
-1077 AHSGSAVCSDCS
+1077 GCGDCS
-1089 TDTAYH
+1089 ADSHGYSKEPACH
-1095 PQPVPRDSG
+1095 LQPGDSS
-1104 QPGTASS
+1104 QPGTPSS
-1111 QELRQH
+1111 QEP
-1117 DREYSPHHPY
+1117 SPSEHPH
-1127 SGTADGSHTLS
+1127 SPLHPSRGP
-1138 GGSLYPSNHDRI
+1138 LYPSNHDRMRAA
-1150 LPSLKNKAASADG
+1150 LKKPVVPLDG
-1163 NGDSSWTLAKLHEAD
+1163 KGASSWTLARLCEPD
-1178 CIDLKPSPT
+1178 SLDLQPSSVLTPGKPELT
-1187 LASGSPE
+1187 DAASGSLDVPSE
-1194 LMEDAISTEAQH
+1194 GQH
-1206 LLVSNGHLPKAC
+1206 LLLSNGHLPQAC
-1218 DSSPESVPLKGQ
+1218 DSGSESTPLTGQ
-1230 ITGKRRGPLLLAPRS
+1230 PPGRRSTPLLFAPKS

>member
-1 MRSGR
+1 M
-6 SGTGRRVGSTA
+6 TGEGGNVAEQDNGS
-17 IISSAPSVRCPPAP
+17 
-31 RAEAEAKRFQS
+31 
-42 SEAAALGVRPS
+42 
-53 SEGDSQRGG
+53 
-62 KDEQRRPGTH
+62 
-72 CGTPQS
+72 
-78 SPRAGLGPDGRGGG
+78 
-92 GPRRVLRS
+92 
-100 GRGRACRLSAAAP
+100 
-113 EPTGVGRPC
+113 
-122 PGAEPSSERSP
+122 
-133 RPRPPAPRSPR
+133 
-144 SPASRR
+144 
-150 VPDKMARPGPGVLG
+150 
-164 APRLAPRLLLWL
+164 
-176 LLLLLQWP
+176 
-184 ESAGAQAGPRAPCAA
+184 
-199 ACTCAGDSLDCSGR
+199 
-213 GLATLPRDLPSWTR
+213 LATEKHCLLASARHFMTHINFKKPNGKIDSTR
-227 SLNLSYNRL
+227 SQVDKLANKVGDLTVSQEADLLKRNLSYNKL
-236 SEIDSAAFEDLTNLQ
+236 SEIDPAGFEDLPNLQ
-251 EVYLNS
+251 EVYLNN
-257 NELTAIPSLGT
+257 NELTAIPSLGA
-268 ASIGVVSLFLQ
+268 ASSHIVSLFLQ
-279 HNKILSVDGSQLKSY
+279 HNKIRGVEGSQLKAY

-310 RSSCFPNGLRI
+310 RSACFPHGLHVK
-321 RELNLASNRISI
+321 ELNLASNRIGT

-389 LDSLEVLRLQRN
+389 LDSLEVLKLQRN
-401 NISRLTDGAFWGLS
+401 NISKLTDGAFWGLS

-452 RIQRDGWSFC
+452 RITRDGWSFC

-477 LDEESLAEL
+477 LDEESLADL
-486 SSLSILRL
+486 SSLSVLRL
-494 SHNAI
+494 SHNSI
-499 SHIAEGAFKG
+499 SHIAEGAFRG
-509 LKSLRVLDLDHNEI
+509 LKNLRVLDLDHNEI

-530 SGAFTGLDNL
+530 SGAFTGLDSL
-540 SKLTLFGNKIKSVAK
+540 SKLSEVELACSGELSPDSRWDPRQGIPPPGERTLFGNKIKSVAK

-561 ESLEHLNLG
+561 EGLEHLNLG
-570 ENAIRSVQFDAFAK
+570 ENAIRSVQFDAFVK
-584 MKNLKELYISSESF
+584 MKNLKELHISSDSF

-608 PWLMG
+608 PWVLS
-613 RMLQA
+613 RMLQT

-633 SIFSVL
+633 SIFSV
-639 PDSFV
+639 PPESFV
-644 CDDFP
+644 CDDLP

-660 MAVVGKDIRFTCSA
+660 IAVVGKDIRFTCSA

-727 EGRYQCIIT
+727 EGRYQCVIT

-759 IPHDIAIRTG
+759 MPHDIAIRTG
-769 TTARLE
+769 TMARLE

-827 CTAQNSAGSVS
+827 CTAQNLAGSIS

-850 LAVPLEDRVVT
+850 LVVPLEDRVVS

-866 AFQCKA
+866 ALQCKA
-872 TGSPTPRIT
+872 TGSPPPRIT
-881 WLKGGRP
+881 WLKGDHP

-902 LLVVQNVMI
+902 LLVVQNVVAE
-911 DDAGR
+911 DAGR

-922 NPLGTE
+922 NALGTE

-1025 ESNGVCLRD
+1025 ESNER
-1034 PSLFPEVDIHST
+1034 
-1046 TCRQPKLCVGYTR
+1046 
-1059 EPWKV
+1059 
-1064 TEKADRTAAPHTT
+1064 
-1077 AHSGSAVCSDCS
+1077 SGLAVCSDCN
-1089 TDTAYH
+1089 TDTDSYSKEQAFYS
-1095 PQPVPRDSG
+1095 QPVSRDSM
-1104 QPGTASS
+1104 QPGTLGS
-1111 QELRQH
+1111 QELPRNDQEH
-1117 DREYSPHHPY
+1117 SPHHLN
-1127 SGTADGSHTLS
+1127 SGTVDGSHTNCR
-1138 GGSLYPSNHDRI
+1138 GALYPSNHDRM
-1150 LPSLKNKAASADG
+1150 LTSLKKKPVAPPDGKGAST
-1163 NGDSSWTLAKLHEAD
+1163 WTLSRLCEPD
-1178 CIDLKPSPT
+1178 SIDLQPSST
-1187 LASGSPE
+1187 LTPGSPE
-1194 LMEDAISTEAQH
+1194 LTEASLGFPDVPREGQH
-1206 LLVSNGHLPKAC
+1206 LLLSNGHFPKPC
-1218 DSSPESVPLKGQ
+1218 DSSPESTPLTGQLPGKRSVPL
-1230 ITGKRRGPLLLAPRS
+1230 LFAPKI

>member
-1 MRSGR
+1 
-6 SGTGRRVGSTA
+6 
-17 IISSAPSVRCPPAP
+17 
-31 RAEAEAKRFQS
+31 
-42 SEAAALGVRPS
+42 
-53 SEGDSQRGG
+53 
-62 KDEQRRPGTH
+62 
-72 CGTPQS
+72 
-78 SPRAGLGPDGRGGG
+78 
-92 GPRRVLRS
+92 
-100 GRGRACRLSAAAP
+100 
-113 EPTGVGRPC
+113 
-122 PGAEPSSERSP
+122 
-133 RPRPPAPRSPR
+133 
-144 SPASRR
+144 
-150 VPDKMARPGPGVLG
+150 MARPTRGVLG
-164 APRLAPRLLLWL
+164 APRRSPCFLLLSL
-176 LLLLLQWP
+176 LLLLLRP
-184 ESAGAQAGPRAPCAA
+184 EPATATAVPRASCAA
-199 ACTCAGDSLDCSGR
+199 ACTCAGDSLDCGGR
-213 GLATLPRDLPSWTR
+213 GLTTLPRDLPAWTR
-227 SLNLSYNRL
+227 SLNLSYNKL
-236 SEIDSAAFEDLTNLQ
+236 SEVDPADFEDLRNLQ
-251 EVYLNS
+251 DVYLSN
-257 NELTAIPSLGT
+257 NELTAIPSLGA
-268 ASIGVVSLFLQ
+268 ASSRIVSLFLQ
-279 HNKILSVDGSQLKSY
+279 HNKIRSVEGNQLKAY

-310 RSSCFPNGLRI
+310 RSACFPHGLHI
-321 RELNLASNRISI
+321 KELNLASNRIGA

-351 SKNRITQLPVKA
+351 SKNRIAQLPVKA

-389 LDSLEVLRLQRN
+389 LDSLEVLKLQRN
-401 NISRLTDGAFWGLS
+401 NISKLTDGAFWGLS

-426 LVEVN
+426 LTEVN

-452 RIQRDGWSFC
+452 RINRDGWSFC

-477 LDEESLAEL
+477 LDEESLADL
-486 SSLSILRL
+486 NSLNVLRL
-494 SHNAI
+494 SHNSI

-509 LKSLRVLDLDHNEI
+509 LRSLRVLDLDHNEI

-530 SGAFTGLDNL
+530 SGAFTGLDSL

-561 ESLEHLNLG
+561 EGLEHLNLG
-570 ENAIRSVQFDAFAK
+570 ANAIRSIQFDAFVK
-584 MKNLKELYISSESF
+584 MKNLKELHISSDSF

-627 ESLKGQ
+627 QSLKGQ
-633 SIFSVL
+633 SIFSV
-639 PDSFV
+639 PPESFV

-660 MAVVGKDIRFTCSA
+660 MAVLGKDIQFMCSA

-715 TILHLRHVTFGH
+715 TILHLRRVTFGH

-759 IPHDIAIRTG
+759 MPHDIAIRTG
-769 TTARLE
+769 TMARLE
-775 CAATGHPN
+775 CAARGHPN

-827 CTAQNSAGSVS
+827 CTAQNTAGSIS

-850 LAVPLEDRVVT
+850 LVVPLEDCVVS

-866 AFQCKA
+866 ALQCKA
-872 TGSPTPRIT
+872 TGSPPPRIT
-881 WLKGGRP
+881 WLKGDQP
-888 LSLTERHHFTPGNQ
+888 LGLTERHHFTPGNQ
-902 LLVVQNVMI
+902 LLVVQNVVAE
-911 DDAGR
+911 DAGR

-922 NPLGTE
+922 NALGTE
-928 RAHSQLSI
+928 RAHSQLSV
-936 LPTPGCRKD
+936 LPSPSCRKD
-945 GTTVGIF
+945 GTSVGIF

-1010 TVVRTEGGHQ
+1010 TLVRTEGGHQ
-1020 ANGHI
+1020 VNGHI
-1025 ESNGVCLRD
+1025 ESNGVCPRD
-1034 PSLFPEVDIHST
+1034 ASLFPEVDAHGVACI
-1046 TCRQPKLCVGYTR
+1046 QPQLCVGYNK
-1059 EPWKV
+1059 EPWKI
-1064 TEKADRTAAPHTT
+1064 TAKADRTPGLHETE
-1077 AHSGSAVCSDCS
+1077 HSGPAVCSDCS
-1089 TDTAYH
+1089 TDMDSYSKEQAFH
-1095 PQPVPRDSG
+1095 LQPASRDG
-1104 QPGTASS
+1104 AQPSTVSS
-1111 QELRQH
+1111 QEPSRS
-1117 DREYSPHHPY
+1117 DREYSPQPLS
-1127 SGTADGSHTLS
+1127 SGTVDGSRANCR
-1138 GGSLYPSNHDRI
+1138 GSLYPSNHDRM
-1150 LPSLKNKAASADG
+1150 LTSLKKKPVAPLDG
-1163 NGDSSWTLAKLHEAD
+1163 KGGSWTLARLCEPD
-1178 CIDLKPSPT
+1178 SLDLQPSSALT
-1187 LASGSPE
+1187 SGSPE
-1194 LMEDAISTEAQH
+1194 LPEAASGFPDVPSEAQH
-1206 LLVSNGHLPKAC
+1206 LLLSNGHLPKAC
-1218 DSSPESVPLKGQ
+1218 DSSPESTPLTGQLPGKRSVPL
-1230 ITGKRRGPLLLAPRS
+1230 LFAPKI

>member
-1 MRSGR
+1 
-6 SGTGRRVGSTA
+6 T
-17 IISSAPSVRCPPAP
+17 CPVCF
-31 RAEAEAKRFQS
+31 R
-42 SEAAALGVRPS
+42 
-53 SEGDSQRGG
+53 
-62 KDEQRRPGTH
+62 
-72 CGTPQS
+72 
-78 SPRAGLGPDGRGGG
+78 
-92 GPRRVLRS
+92 
-100 GRGRACRLSAAAP
+100 
-113 EPTGVGRPC
+113 
-122 PGAEPSSERSP
+122 
-133 RPRPPAPRSPR
+133 
-144 SPASRR
+144 
-150 VPDKMARPGPGVLG
+150 
-164 APRLAPRLLLWL
+164 
-176 LLLLLQWP
+176 
-184 ESAGAQAGPRAPCAA
+184 
-199 ACTCAGDSLDCSGR
+199 
-213 GLATLPRDLPSWTR
+213 
-227 SLNLSYNRL
+227 
-236 SEIDSAAFEDLTNLQ
+236 
-251 EVYLNS
+251 
-257 NELTAIPSLGT
+257 
-268 ASIGVVSLFLQ
+268 Q
-279 HNKILSVDGSQLKSY
+279 HNRIRSVEGSQLKAY
-294 LSLEVLD
+294 LSLQVLD
-301 LSSNNITEI
+301 LSANNITEI
-310 RSSCFPNGLRI
+310 RSTCFPHGLPLK
-321 RELNLASNRISI
+321 ELNLASNRIST

-401 NISRLTDGAFWGLS
+401 NISKLTDGAFWGLAR
-415 KMHVLHLEYNS
+415 MHALHLEYNS
-426 LVEVN
+426 LAEVN

-446 SNNSIS
+446 GNNSIS
-452 RIQRDGWSFC
+452 RIHRDGWSFC

-477 LDEESLAEL
+477 LDEESLADL

-494 SHNAI
+494 SHNSI
-499 SHIAEGAFKG
+499 SHIAEGAFRG

-530 SGAFTGLDNL
+530 SGAFTGLDSL

-561 ESLEHLNLG
+561 EGLEHLNLG
-570 ENAIRSVQFDAFAK
+570 ENAIRSVQFDAFVK
-584 MKNLKELYISSESF
+584 MKNLKELHISSDSF
-598 LCDCQLKWLP
+598 LCDCQLQWLP
-608 PWLMG
+608 PWLLG
-613 RMLQA
+613 RTLQG

-627 ESLKGQ
+627 AALKGQ
-633 SIFSVL
+633 SIFSV
-639 PDSFV
+639 PPESFV
-644 CDDFP
+644 CDDLP
-649 KPQIITQPETT
+649 KPQIITQPETIT
-660 MAVVGKDIRFTCSA
+660 AVMGKDVRFTCSA

-688 DNEVLANADMENFAH
+688 DSEALANADMENFAH

-715 TILHLRHVTFGH
+715 TVLHLRSVTFAH
-727 EGRYQCIIT
+727 EGRYQCVIT
-736 NHFGSTYSHKARLT
+736 NHFGSSYSHKAKLT
-750 VNVLPSFTK
+750 VHVFPSFTK
-759 IPHDIAIRTG
+759 MPHDIAIRTG

-850 LAVPLEDRVVT
+850 LAVPLEDRVVS

-866 AFQCKA
+866 ALQCKA
-872 TGSPTPRIT
+872 SGSPPPRIT
-881 WLKGGRP
+881 WLKGDRP

-902 LLVVQNVMI
+902 LLVVQNVLVE
-911 DDAGR
+911 DAGR

-922 NPLGTE
+922 NALGTE
-928 RAHSQLSI
+928 RAHSQLSV

-1010 TVVRTEGGHQ
+1010 TTVRTEGGHQ
-1020 ANGHI
+1020 ANGHL
-1025 ESNGVCLRD
+1025 ESNGVCPRD
-1034 PSLFPEVDIHST
+1034 AGLFSEVEAHSVM
-1046 TCRQPKLCVGYTR
+1046 CRQPKFCAGFTK

-1064 TEKADRTAAPHTT
+1064 VEKADGPPGPQKTMERGGPMGCA
-1077 AHSGSAVCSDCS
+1077 DCS
-1089 TDTAYH
+1089 ADSHGYSKEPACRL
-1095 PQPVPRDSG
+1095 QPGDSS
-1104 QPGTASS
+1104 QPGTPSS
-1111 QELRQH
+1111 QEP
-1117 DREYSPHHPY
+1117 SPSEHP
-1127 SGTADGSHTLS
+1127 LS
-1138 GGSLYPSNHDRI
+1138 PLHPSRGPLYPSNHDRMRAA
-1150 LPSLKNKAASADG
+1150 LKKPVVPLDG
-1163 NGDSSWTLAKLHEAD
+1163 KGASSWTLARLCEPD
-1178 CIDLKPSPT
+1178 SLDLQPSSVLTPGKPELT
-1187 LASGSPE
+1187 DAASGSPDVPGE
-1194 LMEDAISTEAQH
+1194 GQH
-1206 LLVSNGHLPKAC
+1206 LLLSNGHLPQAC
-1218 DSSPESVPLKGQ
+1218 DSGSESTPLTGQ
-1230 ITGKRRGPLLLAPRS
+1230 PPGRRNTPLLFAPKS

>member
-1 MRSGR
+1 
-6 SGTGRRVGSTA
+6 
-17 IISSAPSVRCPPAP
+17 
-31 RAEAEAKRFQS
+31 
-42 SEAAALGVRPS
+42 
-53 SEGDSQRGG
+53 
-62 KDEQRRPGTH
+62 
-72 CGTPQS
+72 
-78 SPRAGLGPDGRGGG
+78 
-92 GPRRVLRS
+92 
-100 GRGRACRLSAAAP
+100 
-113 EPTGVGRPC
+113 
-122 PGAEPSSERSP
+122 
-133 RPRPPAPRSPR
+133 
-144 SPASRR
+144 
-150 VPDKMARPGPGVLG
+150 MARPVRGTLG
-164 APRLAPRLLLWL
+164 APRRLPCLLLLWL
-176 LLLLLQWP
+176 LLFRLEP
-184 ESAGAQAGPRAPCAA
+184 ATAVAGPRAPCAA
-199 ACTCAGDSLDCSGR
+199 ACTCAGESLDCGGR
-213 GLATLPRDLPSWTR
+213 GLAALPGDLPSWTR
-227 SLNLSYNRL
+227 SLNLSYNKL
-236 SEIDSAAFEDLTNLQ
+236 SEIDPADFEDLPNLQ
-251 EVYLNS
+251 EVYLSN
-257 NELTAIPSLGT
+257 NELTTIPSLGA
-268 ASIGVVSLFLQ
+268 ASSHVVSLFLQ
-279 HNKILSVDGSQLKSY
+279 HNKIRSVEGTQLKAY

-301 LSSNNITEI
+301 LSSNNITEV
-310 RSSCFPNGLRI
+310 RSSCFPHGLPL
-321 RELNLASNRISI
+321 RELNLASNRIGT

-351 SKNRITQLPVKA
+351 SKNRITRLPVKA

-389 LDSLEVLRLQRN
+389 LDSLEVLKLQRN
-401 NISRLTDGAFWGLS
+401 NISNLTDGAFWGLS

-426 LVEVN
+426 LLEVN

-452 RIQRDGWSFC
+452 RIHRDGWSFC
-462 QKLHELILSFNNLTR
+462 RKLHELVLSFNNLTR

-486 SSLSILRL
+486 SSLSVLRL

-509 LKSLRVLDLDHNEI
+509 LKNLRVLDLDHNEI

-530 SGAFTGLDNL
+530 SGAFMGLDSL
-540 SKLTLFGNKIKSVAK
+540 SK
-555 RAFSGL
+555 
-561 ESLEHLNLG
+561 LNLG
-570 ENAIRSVQFDAFAK
+570 ENAIRSVQLDAFVK
-584 MKNLKELYISSESF
+584 MKNLKELHISSDSF

-608 PWLMG
+608 PWLTG

-633 SIFSVL
+633 SIFSVS
-639 PDSFV
+639 PESFV

-660 MAVVGKDIRFTCSA
+660 MAVMGKDIRFMCSA

-715 TILHLRHVTFGH
+715 TILHLRQVTFGH
-727 EGRYQCIIT
+727 EGRYQCVIT

-759 IPHDIAIRTG
+759 MPQDIAIRTG
-769 TTARLE
+769 TMARLE

-827 CTAQNSAGSVS
+827 CTAQNSAGSIS
-838 ANATLTVLETPS
+838 ANATLSVLETPS
-850 LAVPLEDRVVT
+850 LAVPLEDRVVS

-866 AFQCKA
+866 ALQCKA
-872 TGSPTPRIT
+872 TGSPLPRIT

-902 LLVVQNVMI
+902 LLVVQNVVAE
-911 DDAGR
+911 DAGR

-922 NPLGTE
+922 NTLGTE

-1025 ESNGVCLRD
+1025 ESNGVCPRD
-1034 PSLFPEVDIHST
+1034 ASLFPEADAHGIP
-1046 TCRQPKLCVGYTR
+1046 CRQPKLCAGYSK

-1064 TEKADRTAAPHTT
+1064 TEKADGTPAPSKLEP
-1077 AHSGSAVCSDCS
+1077 SGPTVCSDCNADVDGYS
-1089 TDTAYH
+1089 EERAFCA
-1095 PQPVPRDSG
+1095 QPVARDSTQLSTLG
-1104 QPGTASS
+1104 G
-1111 QELRQH
+1111 
-1117 DREYSPHHPY
+1117 REPSRNNREHSPHQQR
-1127 SGTADGSHTLS
+1127 SGTVEGSCTDYR
-1138 GGSLYPSNHDRI
+1138 GSLYPSNHDRM
-1150 LPSLKNKAASADG
+1150 LMALKKKPVASLDG
-1163 NGDSSWTLAKLHEAD
+1163 KGDSSWTLARSYEPDSTDLH
-1178 CIDLKPSPT
+1178 P
-1187 LASGSPE
+1187 ASSLTSGHPE
-1194 LMEDAISTEAQH
+1194 LTEAAPGFPATPTEAQH
-1206 LLVSNGHLPKAC
+1206 LLISNGHLPKAC
-1218 DSSPESVPLKGQ
+1218 DSDPESPALTGLLP
-1230 ITGKRRGPLLLAPRS
+1230 GKRRVPLMLAPKS

>member
-1 MRSGR
+1 
-6 SGTGRRVGSTA
+6 
-17 IISSAPSVRCPPAP
+17 
-31 RAEAEAKRFQS
+31 
-42 SEAAALGVRPS
+42 
-53 SEGDSQRGG
+53 
-62 KDEQRRPGTH
+62 
-72 CGTPQS
+72 
-78 SPRAGLGPDGRGGG
+78 
-92 GPRRVLRS
+92 
-100 GRGRACRLSAAAP
+100 
-113 EPTGVGRPC
+113 
-122 PGAEPSSERSP
+122 
-133 RPRPPAPRSPR
+133 
-144 SPASRR
+144 
-150 VPDKMARPGPGVLG
+150 MARPVRRALG
-164 APRLAPRLLLWL
+164 APRRSPCLLLHWL
-176 LLLLLQWP
+176 LLLLVLLRLEP
-184 ESAGAQAGPRAPCAA
+184 ASAAAGPRAPCAA
-199 ACTCAGDSLDCSGR
+199 ACTCAGDSLDCGGR
-213 GLATLPRDLPSWTR
+213 GLAALPEDLPVWTR
-227 SLNLSYNRL
+227 SLNLSHSKL
-236 SEIDSAAFEDLTNLQ
+236 SEIDPAGFEDLPNLQ
-251 EVYLNS
+251 EVYLNN
-257 NELTAIPSLGT
+257 NELTAIPSLGA
-268 ASIGVVSLFLQ
+268 ASARILSLFLQ
-279 HNKILSVDGSQLKSY
+279 HNRIRSVEGSQLKAY
-294 LSLEVLD
+294 VSLEVLD

-310 RSSCFPNGLRI
+310 RSTCFPHGLPI
-321 RELNLASNRISI
+321 KELNLASNRIST

-401 NISRLTDGAFWGLS
+401 NISRLTDGAFWGLAR
-415 KMHVLHLEYNS
+415 MQALHLEYNS
-426 LVEVN
+426 LTEVN

-446 SNNSIS
+446 GNNSIS
-452 RIQRDGWSFC
+452 RIHRDGWSFC

-477 LDEESLAEL
+477 LDEESLADL

-494 SHNAI
+494 GHNSI
-499 SHIAEGAFKG
+499 SHIAEGAFRG

-530 SGAFTGLDNL
+530 SGAFTGLDSL
-540 SKLTLFGNKIKSVAK
+540 SKLTLSGNKIKSVAK

-561 ESLEHLNLG
+561 EGLEHLNLG
-570 ENAIRSVQFDAFAK
+570 ENAIRSVQFDAFVK
-584 MKNLKELYISSESF
+584 MKNLKELHISSDSF

-608 PWLMG
+608 PWLLG
-613 RMLQA
+613 RTLQG

-633 SIFSVL
+633 SIFAV
-639 PDSFV
+639 PPESFV
-644 CDDFP
+644 CDDVP

-660 MAVVGKDIRFTCSA
+660 TAVVGKDVRFTCSA

-715 TILHLRHVTFGH
+715 TILHLRRVTFGH
-727 EGRYQCIIT
+727 EGRYQCVIT

-759 IPHDIAIRTG
+759 MPHDIAIRTG
-769 TTARLE
+769 TMARLE

-827 CTAQNSAGSVS
+827 CTAQNSAGSIS

-850 LAVPLEDRVVT
+850 LAVPLEDRVAS

-866 AFQCKA
+866 ALQCKA
-872 TGSPTPRIT
+872 TGSPPPRIT
-881 WLKGGRP
+881 WLKGDRP
-888 LSLTERHHFTPGNQ
+888 LILTERHHFTPGNQ
-902 LLVVQNVMI
+902 LLVVQNVVVE
-911 DDAGR
+911 DAGR

-922 NPLGTE
+922 NALGTE
-928 RAHSQLSI
+928 RAHSQLSV

-1010 TVVRTEGGHQ
+1010 TMVRTEGGHQ

-1025 ESNGVCLRD
+1025 ESNGVC
-1034 PSLFPEVDIHST
+1034 PSDTGLFPEVEAHGI
-1046 TCRQPKLCVGYTR
+1046 TCRQPKLCVGYTK
-1059 EPWKV
+1059 EQWKV
-1064 TEKADRTAAPHTT
+1064 VEKADGTPGPQKMMEH
-1077 AHSGSAVCSDCS
+1077 GGPAVCGDCS
-1089 TDTAYH
+1089 SDTHTYSEEQAFC
-1095 PQPVPRDSG
+1095 PQPVPRDSA
-1104 QPGTASS
+1104 QPGTLSGLEPSPSDHPRSS
-1111 QELRQH
+1111 QQQ
-1117 DREYSPHHPY
+1117 S
-1127 SGTADGSHTLS
+1127 SGAAEGSRS
-1138 GGSLYPSNHDRI
+1138 CCRGSLYPSNHDRM
-1150 LPSLKNKAASADG
+1150 LAALKKPAAPLDG
-1163 NGDSSWTLAKLHEAD
+1163 KGASSWTIARLCDLDPSDLQPSCALTLGKPELTEA
-1178 CIDLKPSPT
+1178 
-1187 LASGSPE
+1187 ASGFPDVPSE
-1194 LMEDAISTEAQH
+1194 GQH
-1206 LLVSNGHLPKAC
+1206 LLLSNGHLPQAC
-1218 DSSPESVPLKGQ
+1218 DSGSESTPVTGQ
-1230 ITGKRRGPLLLAPRS
+1230 PPGRRSAPLLFAPKS

>member
-1 MRSGR
+1 
-6 SGTGRRVGSTA
+6 
-17 IISSAPSVRCPPAP
+17 
-31 RAEAEAKRFQS
+31 
-42 SEAAALGVRPS
+42 
-53 SEGDSQRGG
+53 
-62 KDEQRRPGTH
+62 
-72 CGTPQS
+72 
-78 SPRAGLGPDGRGGG
+78 
-92 GPRRVLRS
+92 
-100 GRGRACRLSAAAP
+100 
-113 EPTGVGRPC
+113 
-122 PGAEPSSERSP
+122 
-133 RPRPPAPRSPR
+133 
-144 SPASRR
+144 
-150 VPDKMARPGPGVLG
+150 MARPVRGALG
-164 APRLAPRLLLWL
+164 APRSSPCPLLRL
-176 LLLLLQWP
+176 LLLLLLLGLEP
-184 ESAGAQAGPRAPCAA
+184 ASAAAGPRAPCTA
-199 ACTCAGDSLDCSGR
+199 ACACAGDSLDCGGR
-213 GLATLPRDLPSWTR
+213 GLAALPGDLPAWTR
-227 SLNLSYNRL
+227 SLNLSYNKL
-236 SEIDSAAFEDLTNLQ
+236 SEIDPAGFEDLPNLQ
-251 EVYLNS
+251 EVYLSN
-257 NELTAIPSLGT
+257 NELAAIPSLGP
-268 ASIGVVSLFLQ
+268 ASSHIVSLFLQ
-279 HNKILSVDGSQLKSY
+279 HNRIRSVEGSQLKAY

-310 RSSCFPNGLRI
+310 RSTCFPHGLPLK
-321 RELNLASNRISI
+321 ELNLASNRIST

-389 LDSLEVLRLQRN
+389 LDSLEVLKLQRN
-401 NISRLTDGAFWGLS
+401 NISKLTDGAFWGLAR
-415 KMHVLHLEYNS
+415 MHV
-426 LVEVN
+426 
-431 SGSLYGLTALHQLHL
+431 
-446 SNNSIS
+446 
-452 RIQRDGWSFC
+452 
-462 QKLHELILSFNNLTR
+462 LILSFNNLTR
-477 LDEESLAEL
+477 LDEESLADL

-494 SHNAI
+494 SHNSI
-499 SHIAEGAFKG
+499 SHIAEGAFRG
-509 LKSLRVLDLDHNEI
+509 LKSLRVLELDHNEI

-530 SGAFTGLDNL
+530 SGAFTGLDSL

-561 ESLEHLNLG
+561 EGLEHLNLG
-570 ENAIRSVQFDAFAK
+570 ENAIRSVQFDAFVK
-584 MKNLKELYISSESF
+584 MKNLKELHISSDSF

-608 PWLMG
+608 PWLLG
-613 RMLQA
+613 RMLQG

-633 SIFSVL
+633 SIFSV
-639 PDSFV
+639 PPESFV
-644 CDDFP
+644 CDDLP

-660 MAVVGKDIRFTCSA
+660 TAVVGRDIRFTCSA

-688 DNEVLANADMENFAH
+688 DSEVLANADMENFAH

-715 TILHLRHVTFGH
+715 TILHLRRVTFGH
-727 EGRYQCIIT
+727 EGRYQCVIT

-759 IPHDIAIRTG
+759 MPHDIAIRTG
-769 TTARLE
+769 TMARLE

-815 TDVKIDDMGVYS
+815 TDVKVDDMGVYS
-827 CTAQNSAGSVS
+827 CTAQNSAGSIS

-850 LAVPLEDRVVT
+850 LAVPLEDRVVS

-866 AFQCKA
+866 ALQCKA
-872 TGSPTPRIT
+872 TGSPPPRIT

-902 LLVVQNVMI
+902 LLVVQNVVAE
-911 DDAGR
+911 DAGR

-922 NPLGTE
+922 NALGTA

-1025 ESNGVCLRD
+1025 ESNGVCPRD
-1034 PSLFPEVDIHST
+1034 AGLFPEVETRGIA
-1046 TCRQPKLCVGYTR
+1046 CRQPKLCVGYTK
-1059 EPWKV
+1059 EPWKMV
-1064 TEKADRTAAPHTT
+1064 EKVDGTPAPQKMTE
-1077 AHSGSAVCSDCS
+1077 HSSPAVVCGDGS
-1089 TDTAYH
+1089 TDTDSHSKEEVFY
-1095 PQPVPRDSG
+1095 PQPVSRDSA
-1104 QPGTASS
+1104 QPGTPSS
-1111 QELRQH
+1111 QEPSQRDHQNAAQPL
-1117 DREYSPHHPY
+1117 S
-1127 SGTADGSHTLS
+1127 SGPTDGSRS
-1138 GGSLYPSNHDRI
+1138 SCRASVYPSNHDRM
-1150 LPSLKNKAASADG
+1150 LTAQKQQPVTPLDG
-1163 NGDSSWTLAKLHEAD
+1163 KGASSWTLARLCELD
-1178 CIDLKPSPT
+1178 SLDLQPPST
-1187 LASGSPE
+1187 LAPGKSE
-1194 LMEDAISTEAQH
+1194 LTEATSGLPDVPGEGQH
-1206 LLVSNGHLPKAC
+1206 LLLSNGHLPQAH
-1218 DSSPESVPLKGQ
+1218 DPSPECPPLTGQ
-1230 ITGKRRGPLLLAPRS
+1230 LPGTQSARLLFAPQS

>member
-1 MRSGR
+1 
-6 SGTGRRVGSTA
+6 
-17 IISSAPSVRCPPAP
+17 
-31 RAEAEAKRFQS
+31 
-42 SEAAALGVRPS
+42 
-53 SEGDSQRGG
+53 
-62 KDEQRRPGTH
+62 
-72 CGTPQS
+72 
-78 SPRAGLGPDGRGGG
+78 
-92 GPRRVLRS
+92 
-100 GRGRACRLSAAAP
+100 
-113 EPTGVGRPC
+113 
-122 PGAEPSSERSP
+122 
-133 RPRPPAPRSPR
+133 
-144 SPASRR
+144 
-150 VPDKMARPGPGVLG
+150 MARPVRGTLG
-164 APRLAPRLLLWL
+164 APRRLPCLLLLWL
-176 LLLLLQWP
+176 LLFRLEP
-184 ESAGAQAGPRAPCAA
+184 ATAVAGPRAPCAA
-199 ACTCAGDSLDCSGR
+199 ACTCAGESLDCGGR
-213 GLATLPRDLPSWTR
+213 GLAALPGDLPSWTR
-227 SLNLSYNRL
+227 SLYLSN
-236 SEIDSAAFEDLTNLQ
+236 
-251 EVYLNS
+251 
-257 NELTAIPSLGT
+257 NELTTIPSLGA
-268 ASIGVVSLFLQ
+268 ASSHVVSLFLQ
-279 HNKILSVDGSQLKSY
+279 HNKIRSVEGTQLKAY

-301 LSSNNITEI
+301 LSSNNITEV
-310 RSSCFPNGLRI
+310 RSSCFPHGLPL
-321 RELNLASNRISI
+321 RELNLASNRIGT

-351 SKNRITQLPVKA
+351 SKNRITRLPVKA

-389 LDSLEVLRLQRN
+389 LDSLEVLKLQRN
-401 NISRLTDGAFWGLS
+401 NISNLTDGAFWGLS

-426 LVEVN
+426 LLEVN

-452 RIQRDGWSFC
+452 RIHRDGWSFC
-462 QKLHELILSFNNLTR
+462 RKLHELVLSFNNLTR

-486 SSLSILRL
+486 SSLSVLRL

-509 LKSLRVLDLDHNEI
+509 LKNLRVLDLDHNEI

-530 SGAFTGLDNL
+530 SGAFMGLDSL

-561 ESLEHLNLG
+561 EGLEHLNLG
-570 ENAIRSVQFDAFAK
+570 ENAIRSVQLDAFVK
-584 MKNLKELYISSESF
+584 MKNLKELHISSDSF

-608 PWLMG
+608 PWLTG

-633 SIFSVL
+633 SIFSVS
-639 PDSFV
+639 PESFV

-660 MAVVGKDIRFTCSA
+660 MAVMGKDIRFMCSA

-715 TILHLRHVTFGH
+715 TILHLRQVTFGH
-727 EGRYQCIIT
+727 EGRYQCVIT

-759 IPHDIAIRTG
+759 MPQDIAIRTG
-769 TTARLE
+769 TMARLE

-827 CTAQNSAGSVS
+827 CTAQNSAGSIS
-838 ANATLTVLETPS
+838 ANATLSVLETPS
-850 LAVPLEDRVVT
+850 LAVPLEDRVVS

-866 AFQCKA
+866 ALQCKA
-872 TGSPTPRIT
+872 TGSPLPRIT

-902 LLVVQNVMI
+902 LLVVQNVVAE
-911 DDAGR
+911 DAGR

-922 NPLGTE
+922 NTLGTE

-1025 ESNGVCLRD
+1025 ESNGVCPRD
-1034 PSLFPEVDIHST
+1034 ASLFPEADAHGIP
-1046 TCRQPKLCVGYTR
+1046 CRQPKLCAGYSK

-1064 TEKADRTAAPHTT
+1064 TEKADGTPAPSKLEP
-1077 AHSGSAVCSDCS
+1077 SGPTVCSDCNADVDGYS
-1089 TDTAYH
+1089 EERAFCA
-1095 PQPVPRDSG
+1095 QPVARDSTQLSTLG
-1104 QPGTASS
+1104 G
-1111 QELRQH
+1111 
-1117 DREYSPHHPY
+1117 REPSRNNREHSPHQQR
-1127 SGTADGSHTLS
+1127 SGTVEGSCTDYR
-1138 GGSLYPSNHDRI
+1138 GSLYPSNHDRM
-1150 LPSLKNKAASADG
+1150 LMALKKKPVASLDG
-1163 NGDSSWTLAKLHEAD
+1163 KGDSSWTLARSYEPDSTDLH
-1178 CIDLKPSPT
+1178 P
-1187 LASGSPE
+1187 ASSLTSGHPE
-1194 LMEDAISTEAQH
+1194 LTEAAPGFPATPTEAQH
-1206 LLVSNGHLPKAC
+1206 LLISNGHLPKAC
-1218 DSSPESVPLKGQ
+1218 DSDPESPALTGLLP
-1230 ITGKRRGPLLLAPRS
+1230 GKRRVPLMLAPKS

>member
-1 MRSGR
+1 MW
-6 SGTGRRVGSTA
+6 
-17 IISSAPSVRCPPAP
+17 
-31 RAEAEAKRFQS
+31 
-42 SEAAALGVRPS
+42 
-53 SEGDSQRGG
+53 
-62 KDEQRRPGTH
+62 
-72 CGTPQS
+72 
-78 SPRAGLGPDGRGGG
+78 
-92 GPRRVLRS
+92 VLRFWRRKS
-100 GRGRACRLSAAAP
+100 VV
-113 EPTGVGRPC
+113 GVWR
-122 PGAEPSSERSP
+122 
-133 RPRPPAPRSPR
+133 
-144 SPASRR
+144 
-150 VPDKMARPGPGVLG
+150 
-164 APRLAPRLLLWL
+164 
-176 LLLLLQWP
+176 
-184 ESAGAQAGPRAPCAA
+184 
-199 ACTCAGDSLDCSGR
+199 
-213 GLATLPRDLPSWTR
+213 
-227 SLNLSYNRL
+227 NLSYNKL
-236 SEIDSAAFEDLTNLQ
+236 SEIDPAGFEDLPNLQ
-251 EVYLNS
+251 EVYLNN

-268 ASIGVVSLFLQ
+268 ASSHIVSLFLQ
-279 HNKILSVDGSQLKSY
+279 HNRIRSVEGSQLKAY
-294 LSLEVLD
+294 LSLQVLD
-301 LSSNNITEI
+301 LSANNITEI
-310 RSSCFPNGLRI
+310 RSTCFPHGLPLK
-321 RELNLASNRISI
+321 ELNLASNRIST

-401 NISRLTDGAFWGLS
+401 NISKLTDGAFWGLAR
-415 KMHVLHLEYNS
+415 MHALHLEYNS
-426 LVEVN
+426 LAEVN

-446 SNNSIS
+446 GNNSIS
-452 RIQRDGWSFC
+452 RIHRDGWSFC

-477 LDEESLAEL
+477 LDEESLADL

-494 SHNAI
+494 SHNSI
-499 SHIAEGAFKG
+499 SHIAEGAFRG

-530 SGAFTGLDNL
+530 SGAFTGLDSL

-561 ESLEHLNLG
+561 EGLEHLNLG
-570 ENAIRSVQFDAFAK
+570 ENAIRSVQFDAFVK
-584 MKNLKELYISSESF
+584 MKNLKELHISSDSF
-598 LCDCQLKWLP
+598 LCDCQLQWLP
-608 PWLMG
+608 PWLLG
-613 RMLQA
+613 RTLQG

-627 ESLKGQ
+627 AALKGQ
-633 SIFSVL
+633 SIFSV
-639 PDSFV
+639 PPESFV
-644 CDDFP
+644 CDDLP
-649 KPQIITQPETT
+649 KPQIITQPETIT
-660 MAVVGKDIRFTCSA
+660 AVMGKDVRFTCSA

-688 DNEVLANADMENFAH
+688 DSEALANADMENFAH

-715 TILHLRHVTFGH
+715 TVLHLRSVTFAH
-727 EGRYQCIIT
+727 EGRYQCVIT
-736 NHFGSTYSHKARLT
+736 NHFGSSYSHKAKLT
-750 VNVLPSFTK
+750 VHVFPSFTK
-759 IPHDIAIRTG
+759 MPHDIAIRTG

-850 LAVPLEDRVVT
+850 LAVPLEDRVVS

-866 AFQCKA
+866 ALQCKA
-872 TGSPTPRIT
+872 SGSPPPRIT
-881 WLKGGRP
+881 WLKGDRP

-902 LLVVQNVMI
+902 LLVVQNVLVE
-911 DDAGR
+911 DAGR

-922 NPLGTE
+922 NALGTE
-928 RAHSQLSI
+928 RAHSQLSV

-1010 TVVRTEGGHQ
+1010 TTVRTEGGHQ
-1020 ANGHI
+1020 ANGHL
-1025 ESNGVCLRD
+1025 ESNGVCPRD
-1034 PSLFPEVDIHST
+1034 AGLFSEVEAHSVM
-1046 TCRQPKLCVGYTR
+1046 CRQPKFCAGFTK

-1064 TEKADRTAAPHTT
+1064 VEKADGPPGPQKTMERGGPMGCA
-1077 AHSGSAVCSDCS
+1077 DCS
-1089 TDTAYH
+1089 ADSHGYSKEPACRL
-1095 PQPVPRDSG
+1095 QPGDSS
-1104 QPGTASS
+1104 QPGTPSS
-1111 QELRQH
+1111 QEP
-1117 DREYSPHHPY
+1117 SPSEHP
-1127 SGTADGSHTLS
+1127 LS
-1138 GGSLYPSNHDRI
+1138 PLHPSRGPLYPSNHDRMRAA
-1150 LPSLKNKAASADG
+1150 LKKPVVPLDG
-1163 NGDSSWTLAKLHEAD
+1163 KGASSWTLARLCEPD
-1178 CIDLKPSPT
+1178 SLDLQPSSVLTPGKPELT
-1187 LASGSPE
+1187 DAASGSPDVPGE
-1194 LMEDAISTEAQH
+1194 GQH
-1206 LLVSNGHLPKAC
+1206 LLLSNGHLPQAC
-1218 DSSPESVPLKGQ
+1218 DSGSESTPLTGQ
-1230 ITGKRRGPLLLAPRS
+1230 PPGRRNTPLLFAPKS

>member
-1 MRSGR
+1 
-6 SGTGRRVGSTA
+6 
-17 IISSAPSVRCPPAP
+17 
-31 RAEAEAKRFQS
+31 
-42 SEAAALGVRPS
+42 
-53 SEGDSQRGG
+53 
-62 KDEQRRPGTH
+62 
-72 CGTPQS
+72 
-78 SPRAGLGPDGRGGG
+78 
-92 GPRRVLRS
+92 
-100 GRGRACRLSAAAP
+100 
-113 EPTGVGRPC
+113 
-122 PGAEPSSERSP
+122 
-133 RPRPPAPRSPR
+133 
-144 SPASRR
+144 
-150 VPDKMARPGPGVLG
+150 MARPVRGALG
-164 APRLAPRLLLWL
+164 APRRSPCLLLGL
-176 LLLLLQWP
+176 LLLLLLP
-184 ESAGAQAGPRAPCAA
+184 EPATATATAGPRSPCPA
-199 ACTCAGDSLDCSGR
+199 ACTCLGDSLDCGGR
-213 GLATLPRDLPSWTR
+213 GLAALPGDLPAWTR

-236 SEIDSAAFEDLTNLQ
+236 SEIDPAGFEDLPNLQ
-251 EVYLNS
+251 EVYLNN
-257 NELTAIPSLGT
+257 NELTAIPSLGA
-268 ASIGVVSLFLQ
+268 ASSHIVSLF
-279 HNKILSVDGSQLKSY
+279 
-294 LSLEVLD
+294 
-301 LSSNNITEI
+301 
-310 RSSCFPNGLRI
+310 
-321 RELNLASNRISI
+321 LNLASNRIGT

-389 LDSLEVLRLQRN
+389 LDSLEVLKLQRN
-401 NISRLTDGAFWGLS
+401 NISKLTDGAFWGLS

-452 RIQRDGWSFC
+452 RINRDGWSFC

-477 LDEESLAEL
+477 LDEESLADL

-494 SHNAI
+494 SHNSI

-509 LKSLRVLDLDHNEI
+509 LKNLHVLDLDHNDI

-530 SGAFTGLDNL
+530 SGAFTGLDSL

-561 ESLEHLNLG
+561 EGLEHLNLG
-570 ENAIRSVQFDAFAK
+570 ENAIRSVQFDAFVK
-584 MKNLKELYISSESF
+584 MKNLKELHISSDSF

-608 PWLMG
+608 PWLLS
-613 RMLQA
+613 RMLQT

-633 SIFSVL
+633 SIFSV
-639 PDSFV
+639 PPESFV
-644 CDDFP
+644 CDDLP

-660 MAVVGKDIRFTCSA
+660 IAVVGKDIRFTCSA

-715 TILHLRHVTFGH
+715 TILHLRRVTFGH
-727 EGRYQCIIT
+727 EGRYQCVIT

-759 IPHDIAIRTG
+759 MPHDIAIRTG
-769 TTARLE
+769 TMARLE

-827 CTAQNSAGSVS
+827 CTAQNLAGSIS

-850 LAVPLEDRVVT
+850 LVVPLEDRVVS

-866 AFQCKA
+866 ALQCKA
-872 TGSPTPRIT
+872 TGSPPPRIT
-881 WLKGGRP
+881 WLKGDHP

-902 LLVVQNVMI
+902 LLVVQNVVAE
-911 DDAGR
+911 DAGR

-922 NPLGTE
+922 NALGTE

-1025 ESNGVCLRD
+1025 ESNGICPRD
-1034 PSLFPEVDIHST
+1034 ASLFPEVDAHGI
-1046 TCRQPKLCVGYTR
+1046 TCRPPKLCVGYNK

-1064 TEKADRTAAPHTT
+1064 MEKADGMRGPQKMEP
-1077 AHSGSAVCSDCS
+1077 SGPAVCGDCNTEMDS
-1089 TDTAYH
+1089 YSKEQAFC
-1095 PQPVPRDSG
+1095 PQPVSRDST
-1104 QPGTASS
+1104 QPGTLSS
-1111 QELRQH
+1111 QEPSRS
-1117 DREYSPHHPY
+1117 DREHSPHQLN
-1127 SGTADGSHTLS
+1127 SGTIDGSHTNCR
-1138 GGSLYPSNHDRI
+1138 GSLYPSNHDRM
-1150 LPSLKNKAASADG
+1150 LTSLKKKPGAPLDG
-1163 NGDSSWTLAKLHEAD
+1163 KGASSWTLARLCEPD
-1178 CIDLKPSPT
+1178 TIDLQPSST
-1187 LASGSPE
+1187 LTPGSPE
-1194 LMEDAISTEAQH
+1194 LTEASSAFPPVPSEGQH
-1206 LLVSNGHLPKAC
+1206 LLLSNGHFPKAC
-1218 DSSPESVPLKGQ
+1218 DSSPESTPLTGQLPGKRSVPL
-1230 ITGKRRGPLLLAPRS
+1230 LFAPKI

>member
-1 MRSGR
+1 
-6 SGTGRRVGSTA
+6 
-17 IISSAPSVRCPPAP
+17 
-31 RAEAEAKRFQS
+31 
-42 SEAAALGVRPS
+42 
-53 SEGDSQRGG
+53 
-62 KDEQRRPGTH
+62 
-72 CGTPQS
+72 
-78 SPRAGLGPDGRGGG
+78 
-92 GPRRVLRS
+92 
-100 GRGRACRLSAAAP
+100 
-113 EPTGVGRPC
+113 
-122 PGAEPSSERSP
+122 
-133 RPRPPAPRSPR
+133 
-144 SPASRR
+144 
-150 VPDKMARPGPGVLG
+150 MARPVWESLR
-164 APRLAPRLLLWL
+164 APLRSPCLLWL
-176 LLLLLQWP
+176 LLLLLLWLEP
-184 ESAGAQAGPRAPCAA
+184 ATAASVPRVPCAA
-199 ACTCAGDSLDCSGR
+199 ACSCAGDSLDCGGR
-213 GLATLPRDLPSWTR
+213 GLAALPQDLPAWTR

-236 SEIDSAAFEDLTNLQ
+236 SEIDPSGFEDLPNLQ
-251 EVYLNS
+251 EVYLNN
-257 NELTAIPSLGT
+257 NELTAIPSLGV
-268 ASIGVVSLFLQ
+268 ASSHIVSLFLQ
-279 HNKILSVDGSQLKSY
+279 HNKIRNVEGSRLKAY

-301 LSSNNITEI
+301 LSWNNITEM
-310 RSSCFPNGLRI
+310 RSTCFLYGPPI
-321 RELNLASNRISI
+321 KELNLVSNRIST

-389 LDSLEVLRLQRN
+389 LDSLEVLKLQRN
-401 NISRLTDGAFWGLS
+401 NISKLTDGAFWGLS

-452 RIQRDGWSFC
+452 HISRDGWSFC
-462 QKLHELILSFNNLTR
+462 QKLHELILSYNNLTR
-477 LDEESLAEL
+477 LDEESLADL

-494 SHNAI
+494 SHNSI

-509 LKSLRVLDLDHNEI
+509 LKNLRILDLDHNEI

-530 SGAFTGLDNL
+530 SGAFMGLDSL

-561 ESLEHLNLG
+561 EGLEHLNLG
-570 ENAIRSVQFDAFAK
+570 ENAIRSVQFDAFVK
-584 MKNLKELYISSESF
+584 MKNLKELRISSDSF

-608 PWLMG
+608 PWLLG
-613 RMLQA
+613 RTLQA

-639 PDSFV
+639 PESFV
-644 CDDFP
+644 CDDLP
-649 KPQIITQPETT
+649 KPQIIIQPETT

-688 DNEVLANADMENFAH
+688 DNEVLVNADMENFAH

-715 TILHLRHVTFGH
+715 TILHLRHVTFRH
-727 EGRYQCIIT
+727 EGRYQCVIT

-759 IPHDIAIRTG
+759 MPHDIAIRTG
-769 TTARLE
+769 TMARLE

-827 CTAQNSAGSVS
+827 CTAQNSAGSIS

-850 LAVPLEDRVVT
+850 LAVPLEDRVVSM
-861 VGETV
+861 GDTV
-866 AFQCKA
+866 ALQCKA
-872 TGSPTPRIT
+872 AGSPPPRIT
-881 WLKGGRP
+881 WLKGDRP

-902 LLVVQNVMI
+902 LLVVQNVVAE
-911 DDAGR
+911 DAGQ

-922 NPLGTE
+922 NALGTE
-928 RAHSQLSI
+928 RAHSQLSV
-936 LPTPGCRKD
+936 LPSPGCRRD
-945 GTTVGIF
+945 GTTAGIF

-985 TDETIVPPD
+985 TGICPRDAGLYPEAD
-994 VPSYLSSQ
+994 AH
-1002 GTLSDRQE
+1002 
-1010 TVVRTEGGHQ
+1010 VV
-1020 ANGHI
+1020 
-1025 ESNGVCLRD
+1025 
-1034 PSLFPEVDIHST
+1034 
-1046 TCRQPKLCVGYTR
+1046 TCRQPKLCVGYNK

-1064 TEKADRTAAPHTT
+1064 MEKADGTPGQQKMGMSGE
-1077 AHSGSAVCSDCS
+1077 HSDPVVCSDCN
-1089 TDTAYH
+1089 TDMDSHSKEQAFC
-1095 PQPVPRDSG
+1095 PRPVSRDST
-1104 QPGTASS
+1104 QPGTPSS
-1111 QELRQH
+1111 QEPSHSDQEH
-1117 DREYSPHHPY
+1117 SPHLP
-1127 SGTADGSHTLS
+1127 SGTLDRPHTDYRE
-1138 GGSLYPSNHDRI
+1138 SLYPSNHDRM
-1150 LPSLKNKAASADG
+1150 LMSLKKKSGAPPDG
-1163 NGDSSWTLAKLHEAD
+1163 KGASSWTLARLCEPD
-1178 CIDLKPSPT
+1178 SIDLQPSST
-1187 LASGSPE
+1187 LTPGSSELTRAPSGFPDIPSE
-1194 LMEDAISTEAQH
+1194 GQH
-1206 LLVSNGHLPKAC
+1206 LLLSNGQLPRAC
-1218 DSSPESVPLKGQ
+1218 DSGTESTSLTGQ
-1230 ITGKRRGPLLLAPRS
+1230 LPGKRSGPLLFAPQI

>member
-1 MRSGR
+1 
-6 SGTGRRVGSTA
+6 
-17 IISSAPSVRCPPAP
+17 
-31 RAEAEAKRFQS
+31 
-42 SEAAALGVRPS
+42 
-53 SEGDSQRGG
+53 
-62 KDEQRRPGTH
+62 
-72 CGTPQS
+72 
-78 SPRAGLGPDGRGGG
+78 
-92 GPRRVLRS
+92 
-100 GRGRACRLSAAAP
+100 
-113 EPTGVGRPC
+113 
-122 PGAEPSSERSP
+122 
-133 RPRPPAPRSPR
+133 
-144 SPASRR
+144 
-150 VPDKMARPGPGVLG
+150 MARPVRGALG
-164 APRLAPRLLLWL
+164 APRLSPCPLLLWRRL
-176 LLLLLQWP
+176 LLLLLLLRLEP
-184 ESAGAQAGPRAPCAA
+184 ASAAAGPRAPCAA
-199 ACTCAGDSLDCSGR
+199 ACTCAGDLLDCGGR
-213 GLATLPRDLPSWTR
+213 GLTVLPGDLPAWTR
-227 SLNLSYNRL
+227 SLNLSYNKL
-236 SEIDSAAFEDLTNLQ
+236 SEIDPAGFEDLPNLQ
-251 EVYLNS
+251 EVYLNN
-257 NELTAIPSLGT
+257 NELTAIPSLGA
-268 ASIGVVSLFLQ
+268 ASSHILSLF
-279 HNKILSVDGSQLKSY
+279 
-294 LSLEVLD
+294 
-301 LSSNNITEI
+301 
-310 RSSCFPNGLRI
+310 
-321 RELNLASNRISI
+321 LNLASNRIST

-401 NISRLTDGAFWGLS
+401 NISKLTDGAFWGLAR
-415 KMHVLHLEYNS
+415 MHALHLEYNS
-426 LVEVN
+426 LAEVN

-446 SNNSIS
+446 GNNSIS
-452 RIQRDGWSFC
+452 RIHRDGWSFC

-477 LDEESLAEL
+477 LDEESLADL

-494 SHNAI
+494 SHNSI
-499 SHIAEGAFKG
+499 SHIAEGAFRG
-509 LKSLRVLDLDHNEI
+509 LKSLRILDLDHNEI

-530 SGAFTGLDNL
+530 SGAFTGLDSL

-561 ESLEHLNLG
+561 EGLEHLNLG
-570 ENAIRSVQFDAFAK
+570 ENAIRSVQFDAFVK
-584 MKNLKELYISSESF
+584 MKNLKELHISSDSF

-608 PWLMG
+608 PWLLD
-613 RMLQA
+613 RMLQG

-627 ESLKGQ
+627 GPLKGQ
-633 SIFSVL
+633 SIFSV
-639 PDSFV
+639 PPESFV
-644 CDDFP
+644 CDDLP

-660 MAVVGKDIRFTCSA
+660 TAVVGKDIRFTCSA

-715 TILHLRHVTFGH
+715 TILHLRRVTFGH
-727 EGRYQCIIT
+727 EGRYQCVIT

-759 IPHDIAIRTG
+759 MPHDIAIRTG
-769 TTARLE
+769 TMARLE

-827 CTAQNSAGSVS
+827 CTAQNSAGSIS

-850 LAVPLEDRVVT
+850 LAVPLEDRVVS

-866 AFQCKA
+866 ALQCKA
-872 TGSPTPRIT
+872 TGSPPPRIT
-881 WLKGGRP
+881 WLKGDRP
-888 LSLTERHHFTPGNQ
+888 LILTERHHFTPGNQ
-902 LLVVQNVMI
+902 LLVVQNVVM

-922 NPLGTE
+922 NALGTE
-928 RAHSQLSI
+928 RAHSQLGV

-945 GTTVGIF
+945 GTTVGVF

-1025 ESNGVCLRD
+1025 ESNGVC
-1034 PSLFPEVDIHST
+1034 PSDAGLFPEGEAHGVL
-1046 TCRQPKLCVGYTR
+1046 CRQPRLCVGYTK

-1064 TEKADRTAAPHTT
+1064 VEKTDGTPGPQKMME
-1077 AHSGSAVCSDCS
+1077 HSRPVVCGDCS
-1089 TDTAYH
+1089 ADVHSYSKEPAFC
-1095 PQPVPRDSG
+1095 PQPATPSG
-1104 QPGTASS
+1104 QEPSPS
-1111 QELRQH
+1111 NCPDSPQH
-1117 DREYSPHHPY
+1117 LSRAA
-1127 SGTADGSHTLS
+1127 ADGSRGHCW
-1138 GGSLYPSNHDRI
+1138 GPLYPSNHDRM
-1150 LPSLKNKAASADG
+1150 LAASKKPVARLDG
-1163 NGDSSWTLAKLHEAD
+1163 KGASSWTIARLCEPDSSDLQPSSTPGEPELTEA
-1178 CIDLKPSPT
+1178 
-1187 LASGSPE
+1187 ASGFPDVPSE
-1194 LMEDAISTEAQH
+1194 GQH
-1206 LLVSNGHLPKAC
+1206 LPLSNGHLPQAC
-1218 DSSPESVPLKGQ
+1218 DSGSESTPLTGQ
-1230 ITGKRRGPLLLAPRS
+1230 PPGRRSAPLLFAPTS